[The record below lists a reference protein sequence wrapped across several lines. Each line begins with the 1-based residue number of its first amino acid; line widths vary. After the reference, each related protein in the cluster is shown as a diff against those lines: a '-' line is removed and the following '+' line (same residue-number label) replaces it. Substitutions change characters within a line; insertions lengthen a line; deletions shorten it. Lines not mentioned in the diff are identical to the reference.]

1 MNSHRHFQSI
11 TNGGRPPAP
20 PSSSSSTTT
29 ASSTGNF
36 GTRRR
41 LVNRIKKVDELHPAP
56 SENPTMGSHWLSG
69 EERSRL
75 EAVQQD
81 WRRTRPMKWGT
92 KPRRPDDATT
102 STLNAN
108 ANLAAASESS
118 NNVINS
124 SLINPMAATTSTAS
138 TIISHPLP
146 SHINHHASRIPQA
159 IGGGGTNGT
168 LAPLLISPTTQQP
181 STSSLVLKN
190 AAGPMSPSNGTASPI
205 NVAATV
211 LQNAVSSPQHSIFD
225 RSRLT
230 SKPPLSSSSSP
241 SAAGAAAANDASS
254 TIDKDK
260 QQQQQQLLQQ
270 RGGILSQVR
279 TLTDSLVN
287 NNEGPRTLTGEE
299 EKISE
304 EERARKEQEKRE
316 EEEKAARK
324 IDVEDDFDAQEKPID
339 KSKNGRFLKFDEEL
353 GRGSFKTV
361 FRGLD
366 TETGVAVAWCELQES
381 KLNKTERQRFREEAE
396 MLKDLQ
402 HPNIVRFYDY
412 WESADACGK
421 RKYIVLVTELM
432 TSGTLKMYL
441 KRFKRINIKVLKSWC
456 RQILKGLS
464 FLHTRNPPVIHR
476 DLKCDNIF
484 ITGTTGSVKI
494 GDLGLATLKNKSFA
508 KSVIGTPE
516 FMAPE
521 MYEEMYDESVD
532 VYAFG
537 MCLLEMVTG
546 EYPYS
551 ECMNPATIY
560 RKVISGVKPECF
572 SRIPAQYPEIREIID
587 RCIRV
592 RREERSTVK
601 QLLVD
606 DFFTPEDL
614 IGIRVEIK
622 NRDADLNDLNVE
634 IQMQLRVYDE
644 KKRKQYRFKENE
656 GLQFAFDIENDSPDE
671 VVQQMIEQQHIP
683 DEDTRMITKLIKDK
697 VDAFRRDRDHRLLEI
712 KRAKEEEERIRE
724 EAEIKEEL
732 RLRAEAKEKERLE
745 KERLEKEAAA
755 AAAAAAIAAA
765 NPTPPTPATP
775 HNSIQQQIPPVLS
788 TQTSSE
794 PAAAQ
799 QQAPQVQQVQQPV
812 LVQKSVQSPPP
823 VPQQQVPQ
831 QVPQPVLQPVPQQVP
846 QQPQPSVPVTMVAN
860 IPVMSPTS
868 AQPPAV
874 LSPVTVAPPPV
885 ATASPAAPAP
895 SQMHPPPATVVHFP
909 KLVDIPAQLS
919 PASSMVVPPTPHPTP
934 VQVPQSPAPATKP
947 PAPKMEEIPTPTL
960 AQNTV
965 PRTIST
971 DSAGLQVNTPA
982 SVASPSPVV
991 STTSEAAPVT
1001 STPMTTAPVTPAP
1014 TPTTTTTDGGG
1025 GAPPPAP
1032 TETTKEEKKKSNKR
1046 KVMMEIL
1053 GCDESR
1059 SFALVSCRLDTSHKS
1074 VTFQFAPGT
1083 DKPSTIA
1090 SKLLAEDCL
1099 LKIHVHIVEAQ
1110 LSEVIQLVN
1119 SDLKRG
1125 VGTKLATVLDPNS
1138 NEPPTIT
1145 AVMPKDSVA
1154 VKPRIE
1160 IEKTP
1165 PTRDVSQ
1172 EPNNVQVTNV
1182 RKVSQESNAESVQ
1195 SIPRPAEIAVTSPTE
1210 AAAPPPAVAAKPSR
1224 FQVTKSADPIA
1235 TNKVTPVVVAAA
1247 VAPTPPVSV
1256 VSEPVIVQPITSQVI
1271 THLATP
1277 SPVSHSLSSNSSPSA
1292 TTHSNMS
1299 SIQSTN
1305 SVPGRRFTVQPVSQ
1319 AESGISSSIS
1329 TPHPEQTSVPSGP
1342 PPVPSVPPVV
1352 STASLNME
1360 AYPPPQ
1366 PPPEILPTSST
1377 ASTATLVSEMH
1388 IIPEQPVAVINY
1400 QPQTDVLTQLDS
1412 ELRKV
1417 SGVSHSASPSTVVET
1432 SMTPHNTHP
1441 LACQTV
1447 PASIGQAP
1455 AVIAA
1460 AHAAALIPNASVP
1473 QSPSRL
1479 DAEVGLAGLHEKL
1492 EALKMEQD
1500 RREDL
1505 GLDVTMTMS
1514 TATTDGKD
1522 EIPIDTL
1529 KGLAEAL
1536 GKVIHTDGRETTP
1549 MPPDHPDLT
1558 DAPTQQ
1564 LVSPPNPD
1572 VLSSISATTATG
1584 ADGSLSST
1592 MIEDLDATLTS
1603 SSLPAASSAPPAAA
1617 PSTNTVASAPDAI
1630 LPPSSSSVMTTSMD
1644 QECAQSMTSS
1654 MTRNTTGTKLATFEN
1669 LETALSSTLGTHI
1682 RNNNNQPNAPSSRDE
1697 TTAPMT
1703 PSFTNERNGG
1713 GVCGA
1718 ATSFSIGTPPS
1729 CSPFPVSECDYDL
1742 KSQMGLEEE
1751 DPEVLQMIV
1760 RHRMEQHKLLEK
1772 QRVEIE
1778 RLRLKVRAP
1787 PRATSVNPEM
1797 IDTADDADTTL
1808 TSLQN
1813 SMTTT
1818 ASMSLPASPPPP
1830 NLEIPDNEK
1839 SLERK
1844 YNNNNNIDNYVRGST
1859 TGTRDGVCIAEIK
1872 RRLGFCVSSPGQSIG
1887 AASPTASPSAAA
1899 PPQSSSATVV
1909 CTPCL
1914 QQQNKPSSPPFV
1926 NVFSS
1931 LVVYHQQQSSP
1942 VAAIQSPASSSGC
1955 FSEPNHQLI
1964 DNE

>member
-1 MNSHRHFQSI
+1 MPDSI

-20 PSSSSSTTT
+20 PSSVSSTT
-29 ASSTGNF
+29 ASTTGNF

-41 LVNRIKKVDELHPAP
+41 LVNRIKKVDELHPAQ
-56 SENPTMGSHWLSG
+56 ENPTMGSHWLS
-69 EERSRL
+69 EQERSRL

-81 WRRTRPMKWGT
+81 WRRTRPMKWT
-92 KPRRPDDATT
+92 SKKRPDDPTT
-102 STLNAN
+102 SSPSTVSISNALEN
-108 ANLAAASESS
+108 STPSL
-118 NNVINS
+118 NNVSSITNS
-124 SLINPMAATTSTAS
+124 SSPFSLSSAATSTAS
-138 TIISHPLP
+138 AIIPFTSNVATNHPHL
-146 SHINHHASRIPQA
+146 NHHVSRIPQA
-159 IGGGGTNGT
+159 IVTGGTNGS
-168 LAPLLISPTTQQP
+168 LPPLLISPTSAAAATP
-181 STSSLVLKN
+181 LISGK
-190 AAGPMSPSNGTASPI
+190 AGPMSPSTGSPI

-225 RSRLT
+225 RSRLNKIPPNT
-230 SKPPLSSSSSP
+230 SLASSSSP
-241 SAAGAAAANDASS
+241 SDAANN
-254 TIDKDK
+254 DKPI
-260 QQQQQQLLQQ
+260 QQ
-270 RGGILSQVR
+270 RHSILSNVR
-279 TLTDSLVN
+279 TLTQAMVN
-287 NNEGPRTLTGEE
+287 DGPRTLTGDDMD
-299 EKISE
+299 KMVSE

-316 EEEKAARK
+316 EEEKAARR

-412 WESADACGK
+412 WESADLCGK

-732 RLRAEAKEKERLE
+732 RLRAEAKEKEKERLE
-745 KERLEKEAAA
+745 KERLEKKAAA
-755 AAAAAAIAAA
+755 AAAANP
-765 NPTPPTPATP
+765 NPTPIPPTPATP
-775 HNSIQQQIPPVLS
+775 HSSAQQQPIPPPLS
-788 TQTSSE
+788 TQTSAEIQQS
-794 PAAAQ
+794 AQ
-799 QQAPQVQQVQQPV
+799 
-812 LVQKSVQSPPP
+812 
-823 VPQQQVPQ
+823 
-831 QVPQPVLQPVPQQVP
+831 
-846 QQPQPSVPVTMVAN
+846 QPSVPVTMIAN
-860 IPVMSPTS
+860 IPAMSPTS
-868 AQPPAV
+868 AQPQPV
-874 LSPVTVAPPPV
+874 LSPTSAAVPVPTTMIHVPKPSEIPVQNVATTAAPV
-885 ATASPAAPAP
+885 AANN
-895 SQMHPPPATVVHFP
+895 
-909 KLVDIPAQLS
+909 
-919 PASSMVVPPTPHPTP
+919 VPP
-934 VQVPQSPAPATKP
+934 SPAPFKT
-947 PAPKMEEIPTPTL
+947 EDIQTPTL

-971 DSAGLQVNTPA
+971 DASGLVINTPA
-982 SVASPSPVV
+982 SIASPSP
-991 STTSEAAPVT
+991 APSATDVA
-1001 STPMTTAPVTPAP
+1001 STTAPVTPAP
-1014 TPTTTTTDGGG
+1014 TPTTTTDGG
-1025 GAPPPAP
+1025 AAAASTT
-1032 TETTKEEKKKSNKR
+1032 TENKEEKRKSNKR
-1046 KVMMEIL
+1046 KVVMEIL

-1059 SFALVSCRLDTSHKS
+1059 NFALVSCRLDTSHKS

-1083 DKPSTIA
+1083 DKPCTIA
-1090 SKLLAEDCL
+1090 TKLLAEDCL
-1099 LKIHVHIVEAQ
+1099 LKVHVHIVEAQ
-1110 LSEVIQLVN
+1110 LGEVIQLIN
-1119 SDLKRG
+1119 SDGKKG

-1138 NEPPTIT
+1138 TEPPTIT
-1145 AVMPKDSVA
+1145 AVMPKDSSA
-1154 VKPRIE
+1154 ATASNTKPKIE

-1165 PTRDVSQ
+1165 PTRDASQ

-1195 SIPRPAEIAVTSPTE
+1195 SIPRPGGIIVMSPTNQTDS
-1210 AAAPPPAVAAKPSR
+1210 APPPTGAAAKPSR

-1235 TNKVTPVVVAAA
+1235 TPISSSISTATVIPIVAAT
-1247 VAPTPPVSV
+1247 PTNIT
-1256 VSEPVIVQPITSQVI
+1256 SEPVIVQPITAQVI

-1299 SIQSTN
+1299 SIQSTT

-1329 TPHPEQTSVPSGP
+1329 TPHPEPTPAITSCP

-1352 STASLNME
+1352 SNGTLNLE
-1360 AYPPPQ
+1360 VAPKQTPSATNQ
-1366 PPPEILPTSST
+1366 NVDTQHSSST
-1377 ASTATLVSEMH
+1377 ASTATLVSETPATVH
-1388 IIPEQPVAVINY
+1388 VTPISVPAPVQEPLVIDHHS
-1400 QPQTDVLTQLDS
+1400 DVLTQLDS

-1417 SGVSHSASPSTVVET
+1417 SGVSHSASPSTVVESLT
-1432 SMTPHNTHP
+1432 SMTPQTIP

-1460 AHAAALIPNASVP
+1460 AHAASLIPNASVP

-1479 DAEVGLAGLHEKL
+1479 DAETGLAGLHEKL

-1500 RREDL
+1500 RREDM
-1505 GLDVTMTMS
+1505 GDDAIGTT
-1514 TATTDGKD
+1514 TTDGKD

-1536 GKVIHTDGRETTP
+1536 GKVIHADGRETTP

-1558 DAPTQQ
+1558 DA
-1564 LVSPPNPD
+1564 S
-1572 VLSSISATTATG
+1572 TG
-1584 ADGSLSST
+1584 Q
-1592 MIEDLDATLTS
+1592 MDLES
-1603 SSLPAASSAPPAAA
+1603 
-1617 PSTNTVASAPDAI
+1617 
-1630 LPPSSSSVMTTSMD
+1630 
-1644 QECAQSMTSS
+1644 
-1654 MTRNTTGTKLATFEN
+1654 
-1669 LETALSSTLGTHI
+1669 
-1682 RNNNNQPNAPSSRDE
+1682 
-1697 TTAPMT
+1697 
-1703 PSFTNERNGG
+1703 
-1713 GVCGA
+1713 
-1718 ATSFSIGTPPS
+1718 
-1729 CSPFPVSECDYDL
+1729 
-1742 KSQMGLEEE
+1742 E
-1751 DPEVLQMIV
+1751 DPEVIQMIV

-1778 RLRLKVRAP
+1778 RLRSKIRV

-1797 IDTADDADTTL
+1797 IGDDEADTTL
-1808 TSLQN
+1808 TALQSALGNASL
-1813 SMTTT
+1813 
-1818 ASMSLPASPPPP
+1818 SLPASPPP
-1830 NLEIPDNEK
+1830 NTETTKVNTTVIPSDVLATRMTMSQSSTKSSNVSVSSRHRDNQ
-1839 SLERK
+1839 SAPPRHHHHQPHPPHHPHLQNH
-1844 YNNNNNIDNYVRGST
+1844 YHPPQNHTSATAPCPSAMVQLQAVSNNNVNP
-1859 TGTRDGVCIAEIK
+1859 
-1872 RRLGFCVSSPGQSIG
+1872 LHQPPHPVSSQI
-1887 AASPTASPSAAA
+1887 
-1899 PPQSSSATVV
+1899 PPQA
-1909 CTPCL
+1909 
-1914 QQQNKPSSPPFV
+1914 
-1926 NVFSS
+1926 
-1931 LVVYHQQQSSP
+1931 
-1942 VAAIQSPASSSGC
+1942 
-1955 FSEPNHQLI
+1955 
-1964 DNE
+1964 

>member
-1 MNSHRHFQSI
+1 MPDSI

-20 PSSSSSTTT
+20 PSSVSSTT
-29 ASSTGNF
+29 ASTTGNF

-41 LVNRIKKVDELHPAP
+41 LVNRIKKVDELHPAQ
-56 SENPTMGSHWLSG
+56 ENPTMGSHWLS
-69 EERSRL
+69 EQERSRL

-81 WRRTRPMKWGT
+81 WRRTRPMKWT
-92 KPRRPDDATT
+92 SKKRPDDPTT
-102 STLNAN
+102 SSPSTVSISNALEN
-108 ANLAAASESS
+108 STPSL
-118 NNVINS
+118 NNVSSITNS
-124 SLINPMAATTSTAS
+124 SSPFSLSSAATSTAS
-138 TIISHPLP
+138 AIIPFTSNVATNHPHL
-146 SHINHHASRIPQA
+146 NHHVSRIPQA
-159 IGGGGTNGT
+159 IVTGGTNGS
-168 LAPLLISPTTQQP
+168 LPPLLISPTSAAAATP
-181 STSSLVLKN
+181 LISGK
-190 AAGPMSPSNGTASPI
+190 AGPMSPSTGSPI

-225 RSRLT
+225 RSRLNKIPPNT
-230 SKPPLSSSSSP
+230 SLASSSSP
-241 SAAGAAAANDASS
+241 SDAANN
-254 TIDKDK
+254 DKPI
-260 QQQQQQLLQQ
+260 QQ
-270 RGGILSQVR
+270 RHSILSNVR
-279 TLTDSLVN
+279 TLTQAMVN
-287 NNEGPRTLTGEE
+287 DGPRTLTGDDMD
-299 EKISE
+299 KMVSE

-316 EEEKAARK
+316 EEEKAARR

-412 WESADACGK
+412 WESADLCGK

-732 RLRAEAKEKERLE
+732 RLRAEAKEKEKERLE
-745 KERLEKEAAA
+745 KERLEKKAAA
-755 AAAAAAIAAA
+755 AAAANP
-765 NPTPPTPATP
+765 NPTPIPPTPATP
-775 HNSIQQQIPPVLS
+775 HSSAQQQPIPPPLS
-788 TQTSSE
+788 TQTSAEIQQS
-794 PAAAQ
+794 AQ
-799 QQAPQVQQVQQPV
+799 
-812 LVQKSVQSPPP
+812 
-823 VPQQQVPQ
+823 
-831 QVPQPVLQPVPQQVP
+831 
-846 QQPQPSVPVTMVAN
+846 QPSVPVTMIAN
-860 IPVMSPTS
+860 IPAMSPTS
-868 AQPPAV
+868 AQPQPV
-874 LSPVTVAPPPV
+874 LSPTSAAVPVPTTMIHVPKPSEIPVQNVATTAAPV
-885 ATASPAAPAP
+885 AANN
-895 SQMHPPPATVVHFP
+895 
-909 KLVDIPAQLS
+909 
-919 PASSMVVPPTPHPTP
+919 VPP
-934 VQVPQSPAPATKP
+934 SPAPFKT
-947 PAPKMEEIPTPTL
+947 EDIQTPTL

-971 DSAGLQVNTPA
+971 DASGLVINTPA
-982 SVASPSPVV
+982 SIASPSP
-991 STTSEAAPVT
+991 APSATDVA
-1001 STPMTTAPVTPAP
+1001 STTAPVTPAP
-1014 TPTTTTTDGGG
+1014 TPTTTTDGG
-1025 GAPPPAP
+1025 AAAASTT
-1032 TETTKEEKKKSNKR
+1032 TENKEEKRKSNKR
-1046 KVMMEIL
+1046 KVVMEIL

-1059 SFALVSCRLDTSHKS
+1059 NFALVSCRLDTSHKS

-1083 DKPSTIA
+1083 DKPCTIA
-1090 SKLLAEDCL
+1090 TKLLAEDCL
-1099 LKIHVHIVEAQ
+1099 LKVHVHIVEAQ
-1110 LSEVIQLVN
+1110 LGEVIQLIN
-1119 SDLKRG
+1119 SDGKKG

-1138 NEPPTIT
+1138 TEPPTIT
-1145 AVMPKDSVA
+1145 AVMPKDSSA
-1154 VKPRIE
+1154 ATASNTKPKIE

-1165 PTRDVSQ
+1165 PTRDASQ

-1195 SIPRPAEIAVTSPTE
+1195 SIPRPGGIIVMSPTNQTDS
-1210 AAAPPPAVAAKPSR
+1210 APPPTGAAAKPSR

-1235 TNKVTPVVVAAA
+1235 TPISSSISTATVIPIVAAT
-1247 VAPTPPVSV
+1247 PTNIT
-1256 VSEPVIVQPITSQVI
+1256 SEPVIVQPITAQVI

-1299 SIQSTN
+1299 SIQSTT

-1329 TPHPEQTSVPSGP
+1329 TPHPEPTPAITSCP

-1352 STASLNME
+1352 SNGTLNLE
-1360 AYPPPQ
+1360 VAPKQTPSATNQ
-1366 PPPEILPTSST
+1366 NVDTQHSSST
-1377 ASTATLVSEMH
+1377 ASTATLVSETPATVH
-1388 IIPEQPVAVINY
+1388 VTPISVPAPVQEPLVIDHHS
-1400 QPQTDVLTQLDS
+1400 DVLTQLDS
-1412 ELRKV
+1412 ELRKCFQV
-1417 SGVSHSASPSTVVET
+1417 SGVSHSASPSTVVESLT
-1432 SMTPHNTHP
+1432 SMTPQTIP

-1460 AHAAALIPNASVP
+1460 AHAASLIPNASVP

-1479 DAEVGLAGLHEKL
+1479 DAETGLAGLHEKL

-1500 RREDL
+1500 RREDM
-1505 GLDVTMTMS
+1505 GDDAIGTT
-1514 TATTDGKD
+1514 TTDGKD

-1536 GKVIHTDGRETTP
+1536 GKVIHADGRETTP

-1558 DAPTQQ
+1558 DASTQQ
-1564 LVSPPNPD
+1564 LISPSNPD
-1572 VLSSISATTATG
+1572 VLTTMSSAVEGSA
-1584 ADGSLSST
+1584 SST
-1592 MIEDLDATLTS
+1592 MIEDIDASTS
-1603 SSLPAASSAPPAAA
+1603 AVDASMMNSMPPGAQNSTDQIPAA
-1617 PSTNTVASAPDAI
+1617 
-1630 LPPSSSSVMTTSMD
+1630 MTLSMD

-1654 MTRNTTGTKLATFEN
+1654 ITRNTTGTKLATFEN

-1682 RNNNNQPNAPSSRDE
+1682 RQPNAPSSRDE

-1703 PSFTNERNGG
+1703 PSFTNERIGG
-1713 GVCGA
+1713 GGGGG

-1729 CSPFPVSECDYDL
+1729 HSPFPVSECDYDL
-1742 KSQMGLEEE
+1742 KGQMDLESE
-1751 DPEVLQMIV
+1751 DPEVIQMIV

-1778 RLRLKVRAP
+1778 RLRSKIRV

-1797 IDTADDADTTL
+1797 IGDDEADTTL
-1808 TSLQN
+1808 TALQSALGNASL
-1813 SMTTT
+1813 
-1818 ASMSLPASPPPP
+1818 SLPASPPP
-1830 NLEIPDNEK
+1830 NTETTKVNTTVIPSDVLATRMTMSQSSTKSSNVSVSSRHRDNQ
-1839 SLERK
+1839 SAPPRHHHHQPHPPHHPHLQNH
-1844 YNNNNNIDNYVRGST
+1844 YHPPQNHTSATAPCPSAMVQLQAVSNNNVNP
-1859 TGTRDGVCIAEIK
+1859 
-1872 RRLGFCVSSPGQSIG
+1872 LHQPPHPVSSQI
-1887 AASPTASPSAAA
+1887 
-1899 PPQSSSATVV
+1899 PPQA
-1909 CTPCL
+1909 
-1914 QQQNKPSSPPFV
+1914 
-1926 NVFSS
+1926 
-1931 LVVYHQQQSSP
+1931 
-1942 VAAIQSPASSSGC
+1942 
-1955 FSEPNHQLI
+1955 
-1964 DNE
+1964 

>member
-1 MNSHRHFQSI
+1 MPDSI

-20 PSSSSSTTT
+20 PSSTSTGTT
-29 ASSTGNF
+29 STTGNF

-41 LVNRIKKVDELHPAP
+41 LVNRIKKVDELHPAQ
-56 SENPTMGSHWLSG
+56 ENPPMGSHWLSG

-81 WRRTRPMKWGT
+81 WRRTRPMKLQWGT
-92 KPRRPDDATT
+92 KPRRPDDPTT
-102 STLNAN
+102 SSLLVSNASTSLASSDVPSGSNVATSSFMLNN
-108 ANLAAASESS
+108 
-118 NNVINS
+118 NS
-124 SLINPMAATTSTAS
+124 SSPTTPIAMAPTTSTAT
-138 TIISHPLP
+138 TIISLP
-146 SHINHHASRIPQA
+146 SSHHNHHASRIPQA
-159 IGGGGTNGT
+159 ISTNGT
-168 LAPLLISPTTQQP
+168 SLPPLLISPTSAATTP
-181 STSSLVLKN
+181 LASGGK
-190 AAGPMSPSNGTASPI
+190 AGPMSPIGGGSPI

-230 SKPPLSSSSSP
+230 SKIPPSP
-241 SAAGAAAANDASS
+241 AAAATSNDASAS
-254 TIDKDK
+254 AAPSDKDGNGK
-260 QQQQQQLLQQ
+260 PQLQ
-270 RGGILSQVR
+270 RHTGILNQVR
-279 TLTDSLVN
+279 TLTDALVN
-287 NNEGPRTLTGEE
+287 EIPRTLTGDE

-304 EERARKEQEKRE
+304 EQRARKEQEKRE

-324 IDVEDDFDAQEKPID
+324 IDVEDDYESQEKPID

-412 WESADACGK
+412 WESADLCGK

-656 GLQFAFDIENDSPDE
+656 GLQFAFDIENDSADE

-732 RLRAEAKEKERLE
+732 RLRAEVKERERLE
-745 KERLEKEAAA
+745 KERLEKLEKEAAA
-755 AAAAAAIAAA
+755 AAAVAAAA
-765 NPTPPTPATP
+765 TPATP
-775 HNSIQQQIPPVLS
+775 HSSAAQLPPPPLS
-788 TQTSSE
+788 TQTSTE
-794 PAAAQ
+794 LAQ
-799 QQAPQVQQVQQPV
+799 QQAA
-812 LVQKSVQSPPP
+812 
-823 VPQQQVPQ
+823 
-831 QVPQPVLQPVPQQVP
+831 
-846 QQPQPSVPVTMVAN
+846 QPSVPVTMVSN
-860 IPVMSPTS
+860 IPVMSPTTI
-868 AQPPAV
+868 QPPPV
-874 LSPVTVAPPPV
+874 LSPT
-885 ATASPAAPAP
+885 TAAAPSA
-895 SQMHPPPATVVHFP
+895 SAATVPATMIHVP
-909 KLVDIPAQLS
+909 KPVDIPVQ
-919 PASSMVVPPTPHPTP
+919 PATTVPTVSSSTVPP
-934 VQVPQSPAPATKP
+934 SPAPMKQ
-947 PAPKMEEIPTPTL
+947 EDLQTPTL
-960 AQNTV
+960 AQNTI

-971 DSAGLQVNTPA
+971 DASVLQINTP
-982 SVASPSPVV
+982 SSIASPAPSAL
-991 STTSEAAPVT
+991 STTDT
-1001 STPMTTAPVTPAP
+1001 IGTAPVTPAP
-1014 TPTTTTTDGGG
+1014 TPTTTTDG
-1025 GAPPPAP
+1025 A
-1032 TETTKEEKKKSNKR
+1032 EKEEKKKSNKR

-1059 SFALVSCRLDTSHKS
+1059 NFALVSCRLDTSHKS

-1083 DKPSTIA
+1083 DKPNTIA
-1090 SKLLAEDCL
+1090 TKLLAEDCL

-1119 SDLKRG
+1119 TDLKKG

-1138 NEPPTIT
+1138 TEPPTIT
-1145 AVMPKDSVA
+1145 AVMPKDSVTLAAA

-1172 EPNNVQVTNV
+1172 EPNNVQVTLQNV

-1195 SIPRPAEIAVTSPTE
+1195 SIPRPAVTSPTNHVDSTTVAQPPPV
-1210 AAAPPPAVAAKPSR
+1210 AAAAAAKPSR

-1235 TNKVTPVVVAAA
+1235 ATPTAVISTTTITPVTV
-1247 VAPTPPVSV
+1247 PTATPTV
-1256 VSEPVIVQPITSQVI
+1256 VSEPAITVQPITSNVI

-1277 SPVSHSLSSNSSPSA
+1277 SPIAHSLSSNSSPSA

-1299 SIQSTN
+1299 SIQSTT

-1329 TPHPEQTSVPSGP
+1329 TPHPEQHSNSGP

-1360 AYPPPQ
+1360 FPPP
-1366 PPPEILPTSST
+1366 SST
-1377 ASTATLVSEMH
+1377 ASTATLVSETPVAQ
-1388 IIPEQPVAVINY
+1388 IIPVSVPAPVQEPTIVNHQP
-1400 QPQTDVLTQLDS
+1400 DVLTQLES

-1417 SGVSHSASPSTVVET
+1417 SGVSHSASPSTVVESHT
-1432 SMTPHNTHP
+1432 SMTPQTIP

-1479 DAEVGLAGLHEKL
+1479 DAESGLAGLHEKL
-1492 EALKMEQD
+1492 EALKLEQD
-1500 RREDL
+1500 RREDMGDEL
-1505 GLDVTMTMS
+1505 AG
-1514 TATTDGKD
+1514 ATEGKD

-1558 DAPTQQ
+1558 DASTQQ
-1564 LVSPPNPD
+1564 LVSPPPNPD
-1572 VLSSISATTATG
+1572 LLSTMSAVDVGGSI
-1584 ADGSLSST
+1584 SST
-1592 MIEDLDATLTS
+1592 MLEDVASLGDVTLTS
-1603 SSLPAASSAPPAAA
+1603 SVPTAPEPAAIPSAMTM
-1617 PSTNTVASAPDAI
+1617 ST
-1630 LPPSSSSVMTTSMD
+1630 D

-1682 RNNNNQPNAPSSRDE
+1682 RQPNAPSSRDE

-1703 PSFTNERNGG
+1703 PNFTNERNGG
-1713 GVCGA
+1713 VGCGG

-1729 CSPFPVSECDYDL
+1729 HSPFPVSECDYDL
-1742 KSQMGLEEE
+1742 KGQMDLEGE
-1751 DPEVLQMIV
+1751 DPEVIQMIV

-1772 QRVEIE
+1772 QRLEIE
-1778 RLRLKVRAP
+1778 RLRSRVRVP

-1797 IDTADDADTTL
+1797 IDDDADTTL
-1808 TSLQN
+1808 TQSLTN
-1813 SMTTT
+1813 
-1818 ASMSLPASPPPP
+1818 ASMSLPASPPP
-1830 NLEIPDNEK
+1830 NIEIPGNENHPTKRNDVIGNCGVGTQNDNVSIVEQ
-1839 SLERK
+1839 
-1844 YNNNNNIDNYVRGST
+1844 
-1859 TGTRDGVCIAEIK
+1859 IK
-1872 RRLGFCVSSPGQSIG
+1872 RQLGYLPSSGQSIG
-1887 AASPTASPSAAA
+1887 SASQT
-1899 PPQSSSATVV
+1899 
-1909 CTPCL
+1909 
-1914 QQQNKPSSPPFV
+1914 
-1926 NVFSS
+1926 
-1931 LVVYHQQQSSP
+1931 QQSSP
-1942 VAAIQSPASSSGC
+1942 APPPPPRFISYCAAAIGSYTGGTSVNGQQSHQQPRYQQQPPGNLSPSVTSSSGC
-1955 FSEPNHQLI
+1955 FSDTATGLT
-1964 DNE
+1964 DNL

>member
-1 MNSHRHFQSI
+1 MPDSI

-20 PSSSSSTTT
+20 PPSSTSNSGTT
-29 ASSTGNF
+29 SSAAGTFAFPGN
-36 GTRRR
+36 RRR
-41 LVNRIKKVDELHPAP
+41 LVNRIKKVDELHPAQ
-56 SENPTMGSHWLSG
+56 ENPTMGSHWLSG

-92 KPRRPDDATT
+92 KPRRSDDPVLPAAPDVPSGSNGPAPLPAAVATT
-102 STLNAN
+102 A
-108 ANLAAASESS
+108 
-118 NNVINS
+118 
-124 SLINPMAATTSTAS
+124 TST
-138 TIISHPLP
+138 ISHP
-146 SHINHHASRIPQA
+146 HINNHHASRIPQA
-159 IGGGGTNGT
+159 ITNGT
-168 LAPLLISPTTQQP
+168 TTPLAPLLISPTGQTATP
-181 STSSLVLKN
+181 LVKT
-190 AAGPMSPSNGTASPI
+190 GPMSPSKGSPI

-230 SKPPLSSSSSP
+230 SKIAP
-241 SAAGAAAANDASS
+241 SISTAAAQE
-254 TIDKDK
+254 DKDK
-260 QQQQQQLLQQ
+260 PQA
-270 RGGILSQVR
+270 RHGILTQVR
-279 TLTDSLVN
+279 TLTDALV
-287 NNEGPRTLTGEE
+287 NEGPRTLTGDE

-324 IDVEDDFDAQEKPID
+324 IDIEDDFDAQEKPID

-412 WESADACGK
+412 WESADLCGK

-656 GLQFAFDIENDSPDE
+656 GLQFAFDIENDSADE

-745 KERLEKEAAA
+745 KERLEKEAKEAA
-755 AAAAAAIAAA
+755 AAAA
-765 NPTPPTPATP
+765 NPPPPTP
-775 HNSIQQQIPPVLS
+775 HNSIQHQVPPVLS
-788 TQTSSE
+788 TQTSTE
-794 PAAAQ
+794 
-799 QQAPQVQQVQQPV
+799 
-812 LVQKSVQSPPP
+812 
-823 VPQQQVPQ
+823 
-831 QVPQPVLQPVPQQVP
+831 
-846 QQPQPSVPVTMVAN
+846 PVTMVSPNTAPQILSPTN
-860 IPVMSPTS
+860 PTAPSMPATMIHLPKPTDIPV
-868 AQPPAV
+868 
-874 LSPVTVAPPPV
+874 PV
-885 ATASPAAPAP
+885 
-895 SQMHPPPATVVHFP
+895 
-909 KLVDIPAQLS
+909 
-919 PASSMVVPPTPHPTP
+919 
-934 VQVPQSPAPATKP
+934 SPAPVKT
-947 PAPKMEEIPTPTL
+947 EDVQTPTL
-960 AQNTV
+960 AQNTI

-971 DSAGLQVNTPA
+971 DASVLNVTTPA
-982 SVASPSPVV
+982 SIASP
-991 STTSEAAPVT
+991 APPT
-1001 STPMTTAPVTPAP
+1001 EP
-1014 TPTTTTTDGGG
+1014 TPTE
-1025 GAPPPAP
+1025 GAPDA
-1032 TETTKEEKKKSNKR
+1032 KEEKKKSNKR

-1059 SFALVSCRLDTSHKS
+1059 NFALVSCRLDTSHKS

-1083 DKPSTIA
+1083 DKPNTIA
-1090 SKLLAEDCL
+1090 TKLLAEDCL

-1119 SDLKRG
+1119 TDAKKG

-1138 NEPPTIT
+1138 TEPPTIT
-1145 AVMPKDSVA
+1145 AVMPKDSTA
-1154 VKPRIE
+1154 AAKPRIE

-1165 PTRDVSQ
+1165 PTREVSQ

-1182 RKVSQESNAESVQ
+1182 RKISQESNAESVQ
-1195 SIPRPAEIAVTSPTE
+1195 AIPRPAVTSPTDPVV
-1210 AAAPPPAVAAKPSR
+1210 AQPAAPAPSAKPSR
-1224 FQVTKSADPIA
+1224 FQVTKSADPTPA
-1235 TNKVTPVVVAAA
+1235 TVVATPMITAAPPPAAAEPVV
-1247 VAPTPPVSV
+1247 
-1256 VSEPVIVQPITSQVI
+1256 VQPITSQVI

-1277 SPVSHSLSSNSSPSA
+1277 SPIAHSLSSNSSPSA

-1329 TPHPEQTSVPSGP
+1329 TPHPEHHGP

-1352 STASLNME
+1352 ATASLNLE
-1360 AYPPPQ
+1360 AFP
-1366 PPPEILPTSST
+1366 PTSSST
-1377 ASTATLVSEMH
+1377 TSTATLVAEVPPAVVQVS
-1388 IIPEQPVAVINY
+1388 IPAPAQIPPEQMVIVNHQ
-1400 QPQTDVLTQLDS
+1400 QPTDVLTQLDS

-1417 SGVSHSASPSTVVET
+1417 SGVSHSPATVVE
-1432 SMTPHNTHP
+1432 SMTPSIP
-1441 LACQTV
+1441 LASSCQTV

-1479 DAEVGLAGLHEKL
+1479 DAESGLAGLHEKL
-1492 EALKMEQD
+1492 EALKLEQD

-1505 GLDVTMTMS
+1505 GASAEEAT
-1514 TATTDGKD
+1514 TTDGKD

-1558 DAPTQQ
+1558 DASTQQ
-1564 LVSPPNPD
+1564 LVSPPPNPD
-1572 VLSSISATTATG
+1572 LLTTAD
-1584 ADGSLSST
+1584 AAPSS
-1592 MIEDLDATLTS
+1592 EDLDVTLTS
-1603 SSLPAASSAPPAAA
+1603 SVPPAASESVPAAMTM
-1617 PSTNTVASAPDAI
+1617 STTAMS
-1630 LPPSSSSVMTTSMD
+1630 TTD

-1654 MTRNTTGTKLATFEN
+1654 ITRNTTGTKLATFEN

-1682 RNNNNQPNAPSSRDE
+1682 RQPNAPSSRDE
-1697 TTAPMT
+1697 TTGPIT
-1703 PSFTNERNGG
+1703 PNQFTTTNGG
-1713 GVCGA
+1713 GGGG
-1718 ATSFSIGTPPS
+1718 TSFSIGTPPS
-1729 CSPFPVSECDYDL
+1729 HSPFPVSECDYDL
-1742 KSQMGLEEE
+1742 KGQMDLEGE
-1751 DPEVLQMIV
+1751 DPEVIQMIH
-1760 RHRMEQHKLLEK
+1760 RHRLEQHKLLEK
-1772 QRVEIE
+1772 QRLEIE
-1778 RLRLKVRAP
+1778 RLRSKVRVP

-1797 IDTADDADTTL
+1797 INDCADDADVTL
-1808 TSLQN
+1808 TSLQQ
-1813 SMTTT
+1813 SLTS
-1818 ASMSLPASPPPP
+1818 ASMSLPASPPP
-1830 NLEIPDNEK
+1830 NIEIPDNETTQPK
-1839 SLERK
+1839 WSDVI
-1844 YNNNNNIDNYVRGST
+1844 NGPPTTST
-1859 TGTRDGVCIAEIK
+1859 SADQSNEHVSVVEQIK
-1872 RRLGFCVSSPGQSIG
+1872 RRLGFVPSPGQSIG
-1887 AASPTASPSAAA
+1887 AAATSSSPAPPPPPRNFVSYCSAAKPGGSACPDDNDQLSSPTSSGISSHSSD
-1899 PPQSSSATVV
+1899 SSS
-1909 CTPCL
+1909 
-1914 QQQNKPSSPPFV
+1914 QK
-1926 NVFSS
+1926 
-1931 LVVYHQQQSSP
+1931 
-1942 VAAIQSPASSSGC
+1942 SGC
-1955 FSEPNHQLI
+1955 HWFGTAPFCYQTCPSDYDFIRQHSGRCADGTACILDSSFGEPCIKLFSYQMTKKFCCKSDPVDCSWSGRWMGSEDAFNFYCRFDPDQGKCGKLECSVNHPLFKAHNSSFI
-1964 DNE
+1964 EGDNCDELQMWNLRGKASCGYIAWFERGEYRNGWYKTF

>member
-1 MNSHRHFQSI
+1 MSILICKRRRYCIFVSI

-20 PSSSSSTTT
+20 PPSSSSSSTTT
-29 ASSTGNF
+29 ATSTGNF

-41 LVNRIKKVDELHPAP
+41 LVNRIKKVDELHPAQ
-56 SENPTMGSHWLSG
+56 EHPTMGSHWLSG

-81 WRRTRPMKWGT
+81 WRRTRPMKFQWGT
-92 KPRRPDDATT
+92 KPRRPEDVTT
-102 STLNAN
+102 LTSN
-108 ANLAAASESS
+108 ANLAS
-118 NNVINS
+118 NS
-124 SLINPMAATTSTAS
+124 SSTTSNLINAATPMVATTSTAS
-138 TIISHPLP
+138 STISHTSP
-146 SHINHHASRIPQA
+146 SHHHASRIPQA
-159 IGGGGTNGT
+159 IGNGT
-168 LAPLLISPTTQQP
+168 LTPLLISPTSATSASSGKNGPLSP
-181 STSSLVLKN
+181 ST
-190 AAGPMSPSNGTASPI
+190 GTPI

-230 SKPPLSSSSSP
+230 SKPSP
-241 SAAGAAAANDASS
+241 IAAAADATS
-254 TIDKDK
+254 DKDK
-260 QQQQQQLLQQ
+260 QPIQQ
-270 RGGILSQVR
+270 RLGILSQVR
-279 TLTDSLVN
+279 TLTEALVN
-287 NNEGPRTLTGEE
+287 NNEGPRTLTGDE

-304 EERARKEQEKRE
+304 EERARKEAEKRE

-412 WESADACGK
+412 WESADLCGK

-755 AAAAAAIAAA
+755 AAAAAA
-765 NPTPPTPATP
+765 NPPPPPPAVVSSTPATP
-775 HNSIQQQIPPVLS
+775 HCSAQQQPIPSPLGT
-788 TQTSSE
+788 TQTSAE
-794 PAAAQ
+794 AQ
-799 QQAPQVQQVQQPV
+799 QQQP
-812 LVQKSVQSPPP
+812 
-823 VPQQQVPQ
+823 
-831 QVPQPVLQPVPQQVP
+831 
-846 QQPQPSVPVTMVAN
+846 PQPSVPVTMVAN
-860 IPVMSPTS
+860 IPVMSPTT
-868 AQPPAV
+868 AQPPPV
-874 LSPVTVAPPPV
+874 LSPT
-885 ATASPAAPAP
+885 TAAPA
-895 SQMHPPPATVVHFP
+895 SQIPPATMIHVP
-909 KLVDIPAQLS
+909 KPADIPIQTS
-919 PASSMVVPPTPHPTP
+919 PAPVAPAAAVAAQGNTVPP
-934 VQVPQSPAPATKP
+934 SPAPAKP
-947 PAPKMEEIPTPTL
+947 EEIQTPTL

-982 SVASPSPVV
+982 SVPSPAPTALSTNTDAT
-991 STTSEAAPVT
+991 STTP
-1001 STPMTTAPVTPAP
+1001 TAPVTPAP
-1014 TPTTTTTDGGG
+1014 TPTTTTDGG
-1025 GAPPPAP
+1025 GAPPPPPPAA
-1032 TETTKEEKKKSNKR
+1032 TGEEKRKSNKR

-1059 SFALVSCRLDTSHKS
+1059 NFALVSCRLDTSHKS

-1083 DKPSTIA
+1083 DKPNTIA

-1119 SDLKRG
+1119 TDSKKG

-1145 AVMPKDSVA
+1145 AVMPKDSTA
-1154 VKPRIE
+1154 AAAANATKPRIE

-1165 PTRDVSQ
+1165 PVRETSQ
-1172 EPNNVQVTNV
+1172 EPNNVQVTLQNV
-1182 RKVSQESNAESVQ
+1182 RKVSQESNTESCQ
-1195 SIPRPAEIAVTSPTE
+1195 SIPRPVEIAVTSPTDPPVVV
-1210 AAAPPPAVAAKPSR
+1210 AAPPPVVAAKPSR
-1224 FQVTKSADPIA
+1224 FQVTKSAEPIA
-1235 TNKVTPVVVAAA
+1235 AAPPTAVATTTITPVIAPVPVA
-1247 VAPTPPVSV
+1247 SV
-1256 VSEPVIVQPITSQVI
+1256 VTGPIVVQPIISHVI

-1277 SPVSHSLSSNSSPSA
+1277 SPVSHSISSNSSPSA

-1299 SIQSTN
+1299 SIQSTT
-1305 SVPGRRFTVQPVSQ
+1305 SVPGRRFTVQAVSQ

-1329 TPHPEQTSVPSGP
+1329 TPHPEVIPTGP

-1352 STASLNME
+1352 STASLQME
-1360 AYPPPQ
+1360 GLQCAQ
-1366 PPPEILPTSST
+1366 LPIETTLPSSST
-1377 ASTATLVSEMH
+1377 ASTATLVSEAP
-1388 IIPEQPVAVINY
+1388 IVVNPPQP
-1400 QPQTDVLTQLDS
+1400 DVLTQLES

-1417 SGVSHSASPSTVVET
+1417 SGVSHSASPSRIVESQT
-1432 SMTPHNTHP
+1432 SMTPHTVP

-1447 PASIGQAP
+1447 PASIGQIP
-1455 AVIAA
+1455 VVIAA

-1492 EALKMEQD
+1492 EALKLEQD
-1500 RREDL
+1500 RREDMN
-1505 GLDVTMTMS
+1505 GGGDDV
-1514 TATTDGKD
+1514 TDGKD

-1558 DAPTQQ
+1558 DASTQQ
-1564 LVSPPNPD
+1564 LVSPANPD
-1572 VLSSISATTATG
+1572 LLSTMSSSVAAAAVDNNGSSIS
-1584 ADGSLSST
+1584 ST
-1592 MIEDLDATLTS
+1592 NLEDLTPSIGDVTLTS
-1603 SSLPAASSAPPAAA
+1603 SSLPAALPPSSSAPPIPTA
-1617 PSTNTVASAPDAI
+1617 PSTSASAPDAI
-1630 LPPSSSSVMTTSMD
+1630 PSAMTMSMD

-1669 LETALSSTLGTHI
+1669 LENALSSTLGTQI
-1682 RNNNNQPNAPSSRDE
+1682 RQPNAPSSRDE

-1703 PSFTNERNGG
+1703 PSFINDRNGG
-1713 GVCGA
+1713 GGGGGG
-1718 ATSFSIGTPPS
+1718 TSFSIGTPPS
-1729 CSPFPVSECDYDL
+1729 SSPFPVSDCDYDL
-1742 KSQMGLEEE
+1742 KGQMDMEGE
-1751 DPEVLQMIV
+1751 DPEVIQMIV

-1778 RLRLKVRAP
+1778 HLRSKMRV

-1797 IDTADDADTTL
+1797 IDDDADTTL
-1808 TSLQN
+1808 LQN
-1813 SMTTT
+1813 QMMTT

-1830 NLEIPDNEK
+1830 NIEIPGDQT
-1839 SLERK
+1839 SSDER
-1844 YNNNNNIDNYVRGST
+1844 NNVVDSPSNNRRNTDT
-1859 TGTRDGVCIAEIK
+1859 ADGVCIAEIK
-1872 RRLGFCVSSPGQSIG
+1872 RRLGLVSSPGQSIG
-1887 AASPTASPSAAA
+1887 SASTTSSSA
-1899 PPQSSSATVV
+1899 PPQPSSIGT
-1909 CTPCL
+1909 TRNINNNN
-1914 QQQNKPSSPPFV
+1914 NKSPPFV
-1926 NVFSS
+1926 NVFTFSS
-1931 LVVYHQQQSSP
+1931 TASTILHPQQQQSHASP
-1942 VAAIQSPASSSGC
+1942 TGTTASSSGC
-1955 FSEPNHQLI
+1955 FSESNLI

>member
-1 MNSHRHFQSI
+1 
-11 TNGGRPPAP
+11 
-20 PSSSSSTTT
+20 
-29 ASSTGNF
+29 
-36 GTRRR
+36 
-41 LVNRIKKVDELHPAP
+41 
-56 SENPTMGSHWLSG
+56 MGSHWLSG

-92 KPRRPDDATT
+92 KPRRSDDPSAPQAAAIAPDVP
-102 STLNAN
+102 SGSNGPSPFIN
-108 ANLAAASESS
+108 NLAISSTSPAA
-118 NNVINS
+118 V
-124 SLINPMAATTSTAS
+124 TSTATS
-138 TIISHPLP
+138 TISHPVN
-146 SHINHHASRIPQA
+146 NHVSRIPQA
-159 IGGGGTNGT
+159 IGSTNGT
-168 LAPLLISPTTQQP
+168 ATGILPPLLISPTGAMATP
-181 STSSLVLKN
+181 LTPGKLT
-190 AAGPMSPSNGTASPI
+190 GPMSPSTGSPI

-230 SKPPLSSSSSP
+230 SKIPPSP
-241 SAAGAAAANDASS
+241 ISADAGNKEAAP
-254 TIDKDK
+254 
-260 QQQQQQLLQQ
+260 
-270 RGGILSQVR
+270 RHGILTQVR
-279 TLTDSLVN
+279 TLTDALV
-287 NNEGPRTLTGEE
+287 NEGPRTLTGDE

-324 IDVEDDFDAQEKPID
+324 IDIEDDFDAQEKPID
-339 KSKNGRFLKFDEEL
+339 RSENGRFLKFDEEL

-396 MLKDLQ
+396 MLKGLQ

-412 WESADACGK
+412 WERDADLCGK

-464 FLHTRNPPVIHR
+464 FLHTRNTPVIHR

-521 MYEEMYDESVD
+521 MYEEYYDEGVD

-572 SRIPAQYPEIREIID
+572 SRIPAQYPEIKEIID

-656 GLQFAFDIENDSPDE
+656 GLQFAFDIENDSADE

-712 KRAKEEEERIRE
+712 KRAKEEEERARE
-724 EAEIKEEL
+724 EAEVKEEL
-732 RLRAEAKEKERLE
+732 RLRAEAKKE

-755 AAAAAAIAAA
+755 AAA
-765 NPTPPTPATP
+765 NPPP
-775 HNSIQQQIPPVLS
+775 PPLS
-788 TQTSSE
+788 TQTSTE
-794 PAAAQ
+794 NHA
-799 QQAPQVQQVQQPV
+799 
-812 LVQKSVQSPPP
+812 
-823 VPQQQVPQ
+823 
-831 QVPQPVLQPVPQQVP
+831 
-846 QQPQPSVPVTMVAN
+846 PVTMVAN
-860 IPVMSPTS
+860 IPIMSPTNPQ
-868 AQPPAV
+868 APPI
-874 LSPVTVAPPPV
+874 LSPTNP
-885 ATASPAAPAP
+885 TAPAI
-895 SQMHPPPATVVHFP
+895 PATMIHVP
-909 KLVDIPAQLS
+909 KPAEL
-919 PASSMVVPPTPHPTP
+919 P
-934 VQVPQSPAPATKP
+934 VQPQSPAPKP
-947 PAPKMEEIPTPTL
+947 DELQTPTL
-960 AQNTV
+960 SQNAI

-971 DSAGLQVNTPA
+971 DSNALNAAIVSPA
-982 SVASPSPVV
+982 PPTELTGSASA
-991 STTSEAAPVT
+991 ST
-1001 STPMTTAPVTPAP
+1001 TTAPVTPAP
-1014 TPTTTTTDGGG
+1014 TPTNTTDG
-1025 GAPPPAP
+1025 ADA
-1032 TETTKEEKKKSNKR
+1032 KEEKKKSNKR

-1059 SFALVSCRLDTSHKS
+1059 NFVLVSCRLDTSHKS

-1083 DKPSTIA
+1083 DKPNTIA
-1090 SKLLAEDCL
+1090 TKLLAEDCL

-1119 SDLKRG
+1119 TDMKKG

-1138 NEPPTIT
+1138 TEPPTIT
-1145 AVMPKDSVA
+1145 AVMPKDSTLA
-1154 VKPRIE
+1154 SKPRIE

-1172 EPNNVQVTNV
+1172 EPNNVQVTLQNV

-1195 SIPRPAEIAVTSPTE
+1195 SIPRPAVVSPTD
-1210 AAAPPPAVAAKPSR
+1210 ASTTAPPPAAAAKPSR

-1235 TNKVTPVVVAAA
+1235 AATSTTPVVSTTTVTPVITAPPPA
-1247 VAPTPPVSV
+1247 VPI
-1256 VSEPVIVQPITSQVI
+1256 EPVIIQPIPSHVI

-1277 SPVSHSLSSNSSPSA
+1277 SPIAHSLSSNSSPSA

-1329 TPHPEQTSVPSGP
+1329 TPHPEITPSHGPP
-1342 PPVPSVPPVV
+1342 PPVPSVPPVATNLEV
-1352 STASLNME
+1352 FQQAVAPT
-1360 AYPPPQ
+1360 
-1366 PPPEILPTSST
+1366 LPSSST
-1377 ASTATLVSEMH
+1377 TSTATLVAETS
-1388 IIPEQPVAVINY
+1388 IPVQMVEPVVVNHQP
-1400 QPQTDVLTQLDS
+1400 DVLTQLES
-1412 ELRKV
+1412 ELRKTFQV
-1417 SGVSHSASPSTVVET
+1417 SGVSHSASPSTVVESHT
-1432 SMTPHNTHP
+1432 SMTPSQTIP

-1479 DAEVGLAGLHEKL
+1479 DAESGLAGLHEKL
-1492 EALKMEQD
+1492 EALKLEQD

-1505 GLDVTMTMS
+1505 GLDDTLT
-1514 TATTDGKD
+1514 TTDGKD

-1558 DAPTQQ
+1558 DASTQQ
-1564 LVSPPNPD
+1564 LISPPNPD
-1572 VLSSISATTATG
+1572 ALLTTTTSAADTTI
-1584 ADGSLSST
+1584 
-1592 MIEDLDATLTS
+1592 IEDLDATLTS
-1603 SSLPAASSAPPAAA
+1603 TSAPPTTTTA
-1617 PSTNTVASAPDAI
+1617 PPEGIPSA
-1630 LPPSSSSVMTTSMD
+1630 MTMSMEQD
-1644 QECAQSMTSS
+1644 CCAQSMTSS
-1654 MTRNTTGTKLATFEN
+1654 LTRNTTGTKLATFEN

-1682 RNNNNQPNAPSSRDE
+1682 RQPNAPSSRDE
-1697 TTAPMT
+1697 TTGGGGPMT
-1703 PSFTNERNGG
+1703 PSFGVNNVGG
-1713 GVCGA
+1713 G

-1729 CSPFPVSECDYDL
+1729 HSPFPVSECDYDL
-1742 KSQMGLEEE
+1742 KGQMDLEGE
-1751 DPEVLQMIV
+1751 DPEVVQMIH

-1772 QRVEIE
+1772 QRQEIE
-1778 RLRLKVRAP
+1778 RLRSKVRVP

-1797 IDTADDADTTL
+1797 ISDSMGGDDMDPSL
-1808 TSLQN
+1808 VSLQQ
-1813 SMTTT
+1813 SLMTN
-1818 ASMSLPASPPPP
+1818 ASMSLPASPPPTI
-1830 NLEIPDNEK
+1830 EIPANSESPPTKRSPAPPHHPATHDDDDGDDLMHDSSSSGSESNEHV
-1839 SLERK
+1839 SVVEQ
-1844 YNNNNNIDNYVRGST
+1844 
-1859 TGTRDGVCIAEIK
+1859 IK
-1872 RRLGFCVSSPGQSIG
+1872 RRLGLVPSPGQPVG
-1887 AASPTASPSAAA
+1887 AAATSSS
-1899 PPQSSSATVV
+1899 SSSASAPKPPPPPRPQFISY
-1909 CTPCL
+1909 CTSTIGHR
-1914 QQQNKPSSPPFV
+1914 QQPGS
-1926 NVFSS
+1926 
-1931 LVVYHQQQSSP
+1931 
-1942 VAAIQSPASSSGC
+1942 SSSGC
-1955 FSEPNHQLI
+1955 STDSLI
-1964 DNE
+1964 

>member
-1 MNSHRHFQSI
+1 
-11 TNGGRPPAP
+11 
-20 PSSSSSTTT
+20 
-29 ASSTGNF
+29 
-36 GTRRR
+36 
-41 LVNRIKKVDELHPAP
+41 
-56 SENPTMGSHWLSG
+56 
-69 EERSRL
+69 
-75 EAVQQD
+75 
-81 WRRTRPMKWGT
+81 
-92 KPRRPDDATT
+92 
-102 STLNAN
+102 
-108 ANLAAASESS
+108 
-118 NNVINS
+118 
-124 SLINPMAATTSTAS
+124 
-138 TIISHPLP
+138 
-146 SHINHHASRIPQA
+146 
-159 IGGGGTNGT
+159 
-168 LAPLLISPTTQQP
+168 
-181 STSSLVLKN
+181 
-190 AAGPMSPSNGTASPI
+190 MSPSTGSPI

-230 SKPPLSSSSSP
+230 SKIPPSP
-241 SAAGAAAANDASS
+241 ISADVSGE
-254 TIDKDK
+254 KDK
-260 QQQQQQLLQQ
+260 P
-270 RGGILSQVR
+270 RHGILTQVR
-279 TLTDSLVN
+279 TLTEALV
-287 NNEGPRTLTGEE
+287 NEGPRTLTGDE

-324 IDVEDDFDAQEKPID
+324 IDIEDDFDAQEKPID
-339 KSKNGRFLKFDEEL
+339 RSENGRFLKFDEEL

-396 MLKDLQ
+396 MLKGLQ

-412 WESADACGK
+412 WERDADLCGK

-464 FLHTRNPPVIHR
+464 FLHTRNTPVIHR

-521 MYEEMYDESVD
+521 MYEEYYDEGVD

-572 SRIPAQYPEIREIID
+572 SRIPAQYPEIKEIID

-656 GLQFAFDIENDSPDE
+656 GLQFAFDIENDSADE

-712 KRAKEEEERIRE
+712 KRAKEEEERARE
-724 EAEIKEEL
+724 EAEVKEEL
-732 RLRAEAKEKERLE
+732 RLRAEAKKE

-755 AAAAAAIAAA
+755 AAA
-765 NPTPPTPATP
+765 NPPE
-775 HNSIQQQIPPVLS
+775 SS
-788 TQTSSE
+788 TE
-794 PAAAQ
+794 NH
-799 QQAPQVQQVQQPV
+799 
-812 LVQKSVQSPPP
+812 
-823 VPQQQVPQ
+823 
-831 QVPQPVLQPVPQQVP
+831 
-846 QQPQPSVPVTMVAN
+846 VPVTMVAN
-860 IPVMSPTS
+860 IPVMSPTN
-868 AQPPAV
+868 AQAPAILSPTNPTAPAV
-874 LSPVTVAPPPV
+874 
-885 ATASPAAPAP
+885 
-895 SQMHPPPATVVHFP
+895 PATMIHVP
-909 KLVDIPAQLS
+909 K
-919 PASSMVVPPTPHPTP
+919 PTEIP
-934 VQVPQSPAPATKP
+934 VQSNVPQSPAPTKP
-947 PAPKMEEIPTPTL
+947 DDLQTPTL
-960 AQNTV
+960 AQNTI

-971 DSAGLQVNTPA
+971 DSNALNATVNTPA
-982 SVASPSPVV
+982 SITSP
-991 STTSEAAPVT
+991 APPTELTGST
-1001 STPMTTAPVTPAP
+1001 STTTAPVTPAP
-1014 TPTTTTTDGGG
+1014 TPTSAADG
-1025 GAPPPAP
+1025 AD
-1032 TETTKEEKKKSNKR
+1032 TKEEKKKSNKR

-1059 SFALVSCRLDTSHKS
+1059 NFALVSCRLDTSHKS

-1083 DKPSTIA
+1083 DKPNTIA
-1090 SKLLAEDCL
+1090 TKLLAEDCL

-1119 SDLKRG
+1119 TDMKKG

-1138 NEPPTIT
+1138 TEPPTIT
-1145 AVMPKDSVA
+1145 AVMPKDSSTT

-1195 SIPRPAEIAVTSPTE
+1195 SIPRPAVVSPTD
-1210 AAAPPPAVAAKPSR
+1210 ASSTPAPTAPAAAKPSR

-1235 TNKVTPVVVAAA
+1235 ATTTTPVVSTTTVTPVIT
-1247 VAPTPPVSV
+1247 APPPPVPI
-1256 VSEPVIVQPITSQVI
+1256 EPVIIQPIPSHVI

-1277 SPVSHSLSSNSSPSA
+1277 SPIAHSLSSNSSPSA

-1329 TPHPEQTSVPSGP
+1329 TPHPEITAHHGP

-1352 STASLNME
+1352 AMTSLE
-1360 AYPPPQ
+1360 A
-1366 PPPEILPTSST
+1366 ILPSSST
-1377 ASTATLVSEMH
+1377 ASTATLVAE
-1388 IIPEQPVAVINY
+1388 IPVQMVEPVVVNHQP
-1400 QPQTDVLTQLDS
+1400 DVLTQLES
-1412 ELRKV
+1412 ELRKTFQV
-1417 SGVSHSASPSTVVET
+1417 SGVSHSASPSTVVESLT
-1432 SMTPHNTHP
+1432 SMTPSQN
-1441 LACQTV
+1441 LASCQTV

-1460 AHAAALIPNASVP
+1460 AHAAAMIPNASVP

-1479 DAEVGLAGLHEKL
+1479 DAESGLAGLHEKL
-1492 EALKMEQD
+1492 EALKLEQD

-1505 GLDVTMTMS
+1505 GLDDTLT
-1514 TATTDGKD
+1514 TTDGKD

-1536 GKVIHTDGRETTP
+1536 GKVIHADGRETTP

-1558 DAPTQQ
+1558 DASTQQ
-1564 LVSPPNPD
+1564 LISPPNPD
-1572 VLSSISATTATG
+1572 ALLSTT
-1584 ADGSLSST
+1584 ST
-1592 MIEDLDATLTS
+1592 MDPPTTTTEDLDVTLTS
-1603 SSLPAASSAPPAAA
+1603 VTAPPPEGI
-1617 PSTNTVASAPDAI
+1617 PSA
-1630 LPPSSSSVMTTSMD
+1630 MTMSMEQD
-1644 QECAQSMTSS
+1644 CCAQSMTSS
-1654 MTRNTTGTKLATFEN
+1654 LTRNTTGTKLATFEN

-1682 RNNNNQPNAPSSRDE
+1682 RQPNAPSSRDE
-1697 TTAPMT
+1697 PPMT
-1703 PSFTNERNGG
+1703 PSFGATIGG
-1713 GVCGA
+1713 GG

-1729 CSPFPVSECDYDL
+1729 HSPFPVSECDYDL
-1742 KSQMGLEEE
+1742 KGQMDLEGE
-1751 DPEVLQMIV
+1751 DPEVVQMIH

-1772 QRVEIE
+1772 QRQEIE
-1778 RLRLKVRAP
+1778 RLRSKVRVVP

-1797 IDTADDADTTL
+1797 ISAIDSMNVGGGGDDMDPSSSA
-1808 TSLQN
+1808 SLQHSLITN
-1813 SMTTT
+1813 
-1818 ASMSLPASPPPP
+1818 ASMSLPASPPPTI
-1830 NLEIPDNEK
+1830 EIPAANSETPTKRSPHHDGY
-1839 SLERK
+1839 LH
-1844 YNNNNNIDNYVRGST
+1844 DST
-1859 TGTRDGVCIAEIK
+1859 TTTTNSSNNSSSSPDSESNEHVSVVEQIK
-1872 RRLGFCVSSPGQSIG
+1872 RRLGLVPSSGQSVG
-1887 AASPTASPSAAA
+1887 TAATSPSSQPA
-1899 PPQSSSATVV
+1899 PPPPPRPQFISYCTSTIGVNNNDNDSATV
-1909 CTPCL
+1909 T
-1914 QQQNKPSSPPFV
+1914 S
-1926 NVFSS
+1926 
-1931 LVVYHQQQSSP
+1931 
-1942 VAAIQSPASSSGC
+1942 SSSGC
-1955 FSEPNHQLI
+1955 STDSLI
-1964 DNE
+1964 

>member
-1 MNSHRHFQSI
+1 MPDSI

-20 PSSSSSTTT
+20 PSSSSSAT
-29 ASSTGNF
+29 AATSTGNF

-41 LVNRIKKVDELHPAP
+41 LVNRIKKVDELHPAQ
-56 SENPTMGSHWLSG
+56 ENPTMGSHWLSG

-81 WRRTRPMKWGT
+81 WRRTRPMKFQWGN
-92 KPRRPDDATT
+92 KPRRPDETTTLALPSNAIVASSDAST
-102 STLNAN
+102 S
-108 ANLAAASESS
+108 SS
-118 NNVINS
+118 TSSVIS
-124 SLINPMAATTSTAS
+124 PSPSMLATTSTATS
-138 TIISHPLP
+138 TISHPP
-146 SHINHHASRIPQA
+146 SIHHHASRIPQA
-159 IGGGGTNGT
+159 VATNGT
-168 LAPLLISPTTQQP
+168 LPPLLMSPT
-181 STSSLVLKN
+181 SAAATSSVPGKN
-190 AAGPMSPSNGTASPI
+190 GPMSPSTGNPI

-230 SKPPLSSSSSP
+230 SKMPTNTVLAS
-241 SAAGAAAANDASS
+241 NDA
-254 TIDKDK
+254 DKDK
-260 QQQQQQLLQQ
+260 SQQ
-270 RGGILSQVR
+270 RGILSQVR
-279 TLTDSLVN
+279 TLTEALVN

-304 EERARKEQEKRE
+304 EERARKEQEKRD

-324 IDVEDDFDAQEKPID
+324 IDIEDDFDAQEKPID

-412 WESADACGK
+412 WESADLCGK

-755 AAAAAAIAAA
+755 AAVAAA
-765 NPTPPTPATP
+765 NPPPPQSVPPTPATP
-775 HNSIQQQIPPVLS
+775 HSSAQQPIPPPLS
-788 TQTSSE
+788 TQTSTEMTS
-794 PAAAQ
+794 Q
-799 QQAPQVQQVQQPV
+799 
-812 LVQKSVQSPPP
+812 
-823 VPQQQVPQ
+823 
-831 QVPQPVLQPVPQQVP
+831 
-846 QQPQPSVPVTMVAN
+846 QPSVPVTMITN

-868 AQPPAV
+868 AQPPV
-874 LSPVTVAPPPV
+874 LSPTGA
-885 ATASPAAPAP
+885 AP
-895 SQMHPPPATVVHFP
+895 SQIPPATMIHVP
-909 KLVDIPAQLS
+909 KPTDIPVQTSAPAVAQ
-919 PASSMVVPPTPHPTP
+919 
-934 VQVPQSPAPATKP
+934 QSPAPAKS
-947 PAPKMEEIPTPTL
+947 EDIQTPTL

-971 DSAGLQVNTPA
+971 DSTGLQVNTPA
-982 SVASPSPVV
+982 SVTSPAIAL
-991 STTSEAAPVT
+991 STTDAT
-1001 STPMTTAPVTPAP
+1001 SATTTAPVTPAP
-1014 TPTTTTTDGGG
+1014 TPTTTTDGV
-1025 GAPPPAP
+1025 P
-1032 TETTKEEKKKSNKR
+1032 TADPKEEKKKSNKR

-1059 SFALVSCRLDTSHKS
+1059 NFTLVSCRLDTSHKS

-1083 DKPSTIA
+1083 DKPNTIA
-1090 SKLLAEDCL
+1090 TKLLAEDCL

-1119 SDLKRG
+1119 TDSKKG

-1145 AVMPKDSVA
+1145 AVMPKDSSVIA
-1154 VKPRIE
+1154 PLKPKIE

-1165 PTRDVSQ
+1165 PTREVSQ
-1172 EPNNVQVTNV
+1172 EPNNVQVTLQNI

-1195 SIPRPAEIAVTSPTE
+1195 SIPRPADPTPV
-1210 AAAPPPAVAAKPSR
+1210 APLPVAAAKPSR
-1224 FQVTKSADPIA
+1224 FQVTKSAEPAA
-1235 TNKVTPVVVAAA
+1235 TPATVVSATTITPVITPIPQVAAA
-1247 VAPTPPVSV
+1247 I
-1256 VSEPVIVQPITSQVI
+1256 SEPIIVQPITSHLI

-1277 SPVSHSLSSNSSPSA
+1277 SPVSHSISSNSSPSA

-1329 TPHPEQTSVPSGP
+1329 TPHPEHLQGVIPTGP

-1352 STASLNME
+1352 SSTSLNLE
-1360 AYPPPQ
+1360 AIQQQ
-1366 PPPEILPTSST
+1366 PVQQTSQGILPSSST
-1377 ASTATLVSEMH
+1377 TSTATLVSEVVPVPV
-1388 IIPEQPVAVINY
+1388 PEQIMVNHH
-1400 QPQTDVLTQLDS
+1400 QSDVLTQLES

-1417 SGVSHSASPSTVVET
+1417 SGVSHSASPSTVVESHT
-1432 SMTPHNTHP
+1432 SMTPQTVP

-1492 EALKMEQD
+1492 EALKLEQD
-1500 RREDL
+1500 RREEMGDDMPL
-1505 GLDVTMTMS
+1505 TTN
-1514 TATTDGKD
+1514 TDGKD

-1558 DAPTQQ
+1558 DASTQQ
-1564 LVSPPNPD
+1564 LISPPNPEL
-1572 VLSSISATTATG
+1572 LSTTSAV
-1584 ADGSLSST
+1584 DGSHSST
-1592 MIEDLDATLTS
+1592 MIEDVGDVTLTA
-1603 SSLPAASSAPPAAA
+1603 SSLPSLPATTPLPPPVGSSTA
-1617 PSTNTVASAPDAI
+1617 TVASAPDAI
-1630 LPPSSSSVMTTSMD
+1630 PSAMTASMD
-1644 QECAQSMTSS
+1644 QDCALSMTSS

-1682 RNNNNQPNAPSSRDE
+1682 RQPNAPSSRDE

-1703 PSFTNERNGG
+1703 PSFTNERNCGNGG
-1713 GVCGA
+1713 GGT
-1718 ATSFSIGTPPS
+1718 TSFSIGTPPS
-1729 CSPFPVSECDYDL
+1729 SSPFPVSECDYDL
-1742 KSQMGLEEE
+1742 KGQMDLEGE

-1778 RLRLKVRAP
+1778 RLRSTKRV

-1797 IDTADDADTTL
+1797 IDDDADTTL
-1808 TSLQN
+1808 QKQ
-1813 SMTTT
+1813 MTT
-1818 ASMSLPASPPPP
+1818 ASLPASPPP
-1830 NLEIPDNEK
+1830 NIEIPDNET
-1839 SLERK
+1839 SMQRDNPSNTSSIS
-1844 YNNNNNIDNYVRGST
+1844 NNRDDSCIGVR
-1859 TGTRDGVCIAEIK
+1859 IAEIK
-1872 RRLGFCVSSPGQSIG
+1872 RRLGIVSSPGQSIG
-1887 AASPTASPSAAA
+1887 PTTPPSPITPSPHGTSR
-1899 PPQSSSATVV
+1899 
-1909 CTPCL
+1909 
-1914 QQQNKPSSPPFV
+1914 NKSPPFIS
-1926 NVFSS
+1926 VFTSTIGA
-1931 LVVYHQQQSSP
+1931 VVSAKSTEQPEPSP
-1942 VAAIQSPASSSGC
+1942 RHHVSPTNTTASSSGC
-1955 FSEPNHQLI
+1955 FSESHLI

>member
-1 MNSHRHFQSI
+1 MPDSI
-11 TNGGRPPAP
+11 TNSGRPPAP
-20 PSSSSSTTT
+20 PSSSSSATS
-29 ASSTGNF
+29 SSTATF

-41 LVNRIKKVDELHPAP
+41 LVNRIKKVDELHPTQ
-56 SENPTMGSHWLSG
+56 EHPTMGSHWLSG

-92 KPRRPDDATT
+92 KPRRQEDPSSIATNASHSLNSELSTASPST
-102 STLNAN
+102 SL
-108 ANLAAASESS
+108 
-118 NNVINS
+118 VNS
-124 SLINPMAATTSTAS
+124 SSPMAAAATTTAS
-138 TIISHPLP
+138 ATISHASPQ
-146 SHINHHASRIPQA
+146 HHHASRIPQA
-159 IGGGGTNGT
+159 IGTNGT
-168 LAPLLISPTTQQP
+168 LPPLLISTTAA
-181 STSSLVLKN
+181 SSCSN
-190 AAGPMSPSNGTASPI
+190 ATNAGSSASPSGHSASPI
-205 NVAATV
+205 NVAAAV

-230 SKPPLSSSSSP
+230 NKVPPNTS
-241 SAAGAAAANDASS
+241 NDQSE
-254 TIDKDK
+254 KDK
-260 QQQQQQLLQQ
+260 GP

-279 TLTDSLVN
+279 TLTESMVA
-287 NNEGPRTLTGEE
+287 EGPRTLTGDED
-299 EKISE
+299 KAVSE

-412 WESADACGK
+412 WESADLCGK

-656 GLQFAFDIENDSPDE
+656 GLQFAFDIETDSPDE

-732 RLRAEAKEKERLE
+732 RLRAEQKEKERLE
-745 KERLEKEAAA
+745 KERIEKEAAA
-755 AAAAAAIAAA
+755 AAA
-765 NPTPPTPATP
+765 NPTAVPQSQAPVAPINTSGAPAPAASAGAPSVPPTPATP
-775 HNSIQQQIPPVLS
+775 HSLAQQSMTIPTSTESPS
-788 TQTSSE
+788 TQQN
-794 PAAAQ
+794 PA
-799 QQAPQVQQVQQPV
+799 
-812 LVQKSVQSPPP
+812 STTT
-823 VPQQQVPQ
+823 
-831 QVPQPVLQPVPQQVP
+831 
-846 QQPQPSVPVTMVAN
+846 PVTMISA
-860 IPVMSPTS
+860 IPVMSPTT
-868 AQPPAV
+868 AQPTAPAV
-874 LSPVTVAPPPV
+874 LSPT
-885 ATASPAAPAP
+885 TAAA
-895 SQMHPPPATVVHFP
+895 V
-909 KLVDIPAQLS
+909 
-919 PASSMVVPPTPHPTP
+919 
-934 VQVPQSPAPATKP
+934 SPAPTTVINVPKPAEVVSTTTIPVQNPQPAPVQNSTAPQASGSGAGVTVNVETTLEP
-947 PAPKMEEIPTPTL
+947 PASVTVKTETDLQTPTL

-971 DSAGLQVNTPA
+971 DSTGLQPTAPA
-982 SVASPSPVV
+982 SIASPTPTPLASATSDGNA
-991 STTSEAAPVT
+991 STVT
-1001 STPMTTAPVTPAP
+1001 PVTPTP
-1014 TPTTTTTDGGG
+1014 TPTTNSADGTSC
-1025 GAPPPAP
+1025 ADN
-1032 TETTKEEKKKSNKR
+1032 KEEKRKTNKK

-1059 SFALVSCRLDTSHKS
+1059 NFALVSCRLDTSHKS

-1083 DKPSTIA
+1083 DKPNTIA
-1090 SKLLAEDCL
+1090 TKLLAEDCL

-1110 LSEVIQLVN
+1110 LGEVIQLVN
-1119 SDLKRG
+1119 TDSKKG

-1138 NEPPTIT
+1138 TEPPTIT
-1145 AVMPKDSVA
+1145 AVMPKDSTA
-1154 VKPRIE
+1154 FPKPRIE

-1165 PTRDVSQ
+1165 PAVGREVSQ

-1182 RKVSQESNAESVQ
+1182 RKVSQESNAESIQ
-1195 SIPRPAEIAVTSPTE
+1195 SIPRPAEIVVATNINQTE
-1210 AAAPPPAVAAKPSR
+1210 QPATPAPQPAKPSR

-1235 TNKVTPVVVAAA
+1235 ATPTTVVSAASITPAITSVPPPASESTNFSVFV
-1247 VAPTPPVSV
+1247 PPV
-1256 VSEPVIVQPITSQVI
+1256 TSTI
-1271 THLATP
+1271 STHLATP
-1277 SPVSHSLSSNSSPSA
+1277 SPISHSLSSNSSPSA

-1299 SIQSTN
+1299 SIQSTT
-1305 SVPGRRFTVQPVSQ
+1305 SVAGRRFTVQPVSQ

-1329 TPHPEQTSVPSGP
+1329 TPHPEPSITVPSAPGP
-1342 PPVPSVPPVV
+1342 VTSIPPVV
-1352 STASLNME
+1352 STASLNLE
-1360 AYPPPQ
+1360 VIPQ
-1366 PPPEILPTSST
+1366 PIPLTNVTVDTQPPSST
-1377 ASTATLVSEMH
+1377 ASTATLVSES
-1388 IIPEQPVAVINY
+1388 PVQLPTSASVPIAEPLVINQ
-1400 QPQTDVLTQLDS
+1400 QPDVLTQLES

-1417 SGVSHSASPSTVVET
+1417 SGVSHSASPSTVVESHT
-1432 SMTPHNTHP
+1432 SMTPQTVP
-1441 LACQTV
+1441 LVSQTV
-1447 PASIGQAP
+1447 PASVGQAP
-1455 AVIAA
+1455 GVIAA
-1460 AHAAALIPNASVP
+1460 AHAAAIIPNASVP
-1473 QSPSRL
+1473 QSPNRL
-1479 DAEVGLAGLHEKL
+1479 DAESGLAGLHERL
-1492 EALKMEQD
+1492 EALKIEQD
-1500 RREDL
+1500 RREDN
-1505 GLDVTMTMS
+1505 GED
-1514 TATTDGKD
+1514 TTDGKDGKD

-1549 MPPDHPDLT
+1549 MPPDLDLT
-1558 DAPTQQ
+1558 DAPTQT
-1564 LVSPPNPD
+1564 LVSPPNPEASTSSLLDESHSTTIIED
-1572 VLSSISATTATG
+1572 VPPADTTLTATV
-1584 ADGSLSST
+1584 
-1592 MIEDLDATLTS
+1592 
-1603 SSLPAASSAPPAAA
+1603 SSAPESIPLA
-1617 PSTNTVASAPDAI
+1617 
-1630 LPPSSSSVMTTSMD
+1630 MTMSMD
-1644 QECAQSMTSS
+1644 QDCAQSMTSS
-1654 MTRNTTGTKLATFEN
+1654 KTELEPRMTRNTTGTKLATFEN
-1669 LETALSSTLGTHI
+1669 LETALSSTLGTHL
-1682 RNNNNQPNAPSSRDE
+1682 RQPNAPSSRDE
-1697 TTAPMT
+1697 TAAPMT
-1703 PSFTNERNGG
+1703 PNCTNERSGG
-1713 GVCGA
+1713 GGG
-1718 ATSFSIGTPPS
+1718 TSFSIGTPPS
-1729 CSPFPVSECDYDL
+1729 HSPLPVSEYDYDL
-1742 KSQMGLEEE
+1742 KSQMDLEGE
-1751 DPEVLQMIV
+1751 DPEVIQMIV

-1778 RLRLKVRAP
+1778 RLRSKLRVS
-1787 PRATSVNPEM
+1787 RATSVHPDM
-1797 IDTADDADTTL
+1797 VDGDADDADTTISSHP
-1808 TSLQN
+1808 TA
-1813 SMTTT
+1813 MTT
-1818 ASMSLPASPPPP
+1818 ASLSLPASPPP
-1830 NLEIPDNEK
+1830 NVEVTKTGGTADALATRMTMSQSSTKSSGVSASSRLRDN
-1839 SLERK
+1839 
-1844 YNNNNNIDNYVRGST
+1844 
-1859 TGTRDGVCIAEIK
+1859 
-1872 RRLGFCVSSPGQSIG
+1872 QS
-1887 AASPTASPSAAA
+1887 A
-1899 PPQSSSATVV
+1899 PP
-1909 CTPCL
+1909 PRHH
-1914 QQQNKPSSPPFV
+1914 
-1926 NVFSS
+1926 
-1931 LVVYHQQQSSP
+1931 HQHHH
-1942 VAAIQSPASSSGC
+1942 SSSGHHHHHHPT
-1955 FSEPNHQLI
+1955 SGASLPPPPVPSSHQAPPPPAASQQQI
-1964 DNE
+1964 PPA

>member
-1 MNSHRHFQSI
+1 MPDTI

-20 PSSSSSTTT
+20 PSSSNTTT

-41 LVNRIKKVDELHPAP
+41 LVNRIKKVDELHPAQ
-56 SENPTMGSHWLSG
+56 ENPTFRMGSHWLSG

-81 WRRTRPMKWGT
+81 WRRTRPMKWGS
-92 KPRRPDDATT
+92 KPRRPDEATT
-102 STLNAN
+102 SILSSN
-108 ANLAAASESS
+108 ANLASDPTNAS
-118 NNVINS
+118 S
-124 SLINPMAATTSTAS
+124 SLLHSPTPMVATTSTAS
-138 TIISHPLP
+138 TIISHPSP
-146 SHINHHASRIPQA
+146 SHNHHASRIPQA
-159 IGGGGTNGT
+159 IGTNGT
-168 LAPLLISPTTQQP
+168 LPPLLISPTSATASP
-181 STSSLVLKN
+181 SSLKS
-190 AAGPMSPSNGTASPI
+190 GPMSPSNGASPI

-230 SKPPLSSSSSP
+230 SKLPPST
-241 SAAGAAAANDASS
+241 SAASNDASA
-254 TIDKDK
+254 DKEK
-260 QQQQQQLLQQ
+260 QPLQP
-270 RGGILSQVR
+270 RGILSQCR

-287 NNEGPRTLTGEE
+287 NTEGPRTLTGDE

-304 EERARKEQEKRE
+304 EERLRKEQEKRE
-316 EEEKAARK
+316 EEEKAARR

-412 WESADACGK
+412 WESADLCGK

-745 KERLEKEAAA
+745 KERLEKEAVAAVAA
-755 AAAAAAIAAA
+755 AAAAVAAA
-765 NPTPPTPATP
+765 ASPTPATP
-775 HNSIQQQIPPVLS
+775 HNSIQNQVPPVLS
-788 TQTSSE
+788 TQTSTE
-794 PAAAQ
+794 LAAQQAQQAQVQQAQ
-799 QQAPQVQQVQQPV
+799 QQA
-812 LVQKSVQSPPP
+812 S
-823 VPQQQVPQ
+823 
-831 QVPQPVLQPVPQQVP
+831 
-846 QQPQPSVPVTMVAN
+846 QPSVPVTMVAN
-860 IPVMSPTS
+860 IPVMSPTTV
-868 AQPPAV
+868 QQPAV
-874 LSPVTVAPPPV
+874 LSPTTVAPPTQV
-885 ATASPAAPAP
+885 
-895 SQMHPPPATVVHFP
+895 PPPATMIHVP
-909 KLVDIPAQLS
+909 KPVDIP
-919 PASSMVVPPTPHPTP
+919 
-934 VQVPQSPAPATKP
+934 VQTSPAPSVPVVTQP
-947 PAPKMEEIPTPTL
+947 VPTSVPPSPAPVVKQEEIQTPTL

-982 SVASPSPVV
+982 SVPSPAPTV
-991 STTSEAAPVT
+991 STGEAGSAQ
-1001 STPMTTAPVTPAP
+1001 STTTTAPVTPAP
-1014 TPTTTTTDGGG
+1014 TPTTTTDGAAPATDC
-1025 GAPPPAP
+1025 
-1032 TETTKEEKKKSNKR
+1032 KEEKKKSNRR
-1046 KVMMEIL
+1046 KVMLEIL

-1059 SFALVSCRLDTSHKS
+1059 NFALVSCRLDTSHKS

-1083 DKPSTIA
+1083 DKPNTIA

-1119 SDLKRG
+1119 TDSKKG

-1138 NEPPTIT
+1138 NEPPTII

-1172 EPNNVQVTNV
+1172 EPNNVQVTLQNV
-1182 RKVSQESNAESVQ
+1182 RKVSQESNAESIQ
-1195 SIPRPAEIAVTSPTE
+1195 SIPRPAEIVVMSPMDHG
-1210 AAAPPPAVAAKPSR
+1210 AAPPPAAAKPSR

-1235 TNKVTPVVVAAA
+1235 ATPAAVVTPVVAAPA
-1247 VAPTPPVSV
+1247 PPVSV
-1256 VSEPVIVQPITSQVI
+1256 VSEPVIVQPITSHVI

-1299 SIQSTN
+1299 SIQSTT

-1329 TPHPEQTSVPSGP
+1329 TPHPEQTSVPAGVPIGP

-1352 STASLNME
+1352 STVSLNLE
-1360 AYPPPQ
+1360 AYPQ
-1366 PPPEILPTSST
+1366 TVETALPTSST
-1377 ASTATLVSEMH
+1377 ASTATLVSEMN
-1388 IIPEQPVAVINY
+1388 IVPEQPPVAIVNY
-1400 QPQTDVLTQLDS
+1400 QPQPDVLTQLDS
-1412 ELRKV
+1412 ELRKLLQV
-1417 SGVSHSASPSTVVET
+1417 SGVSHSASPSTVVESQT
-1432 SMTPHNTHP
+1432 SMTPQTIP

-1473 QSPSRL
+1473 QSPSRH

-1505 GLDVTMTMS
+1505 GLDDVTT
-1514 TATTDGKD
+1514 TTDGKD

-1558 DAPTQQ
+1558 DASTQQ

-1572 VLSSISATTATG
+1572 MLSSMSAV
-1584 ADGSLSST
+1584 DGSLSST
-1592 MIEDLDATLTS
+1592 MIEDLDATLTTT
-1603 SSLPAASSAPPAAA
+1603 SLPVAPTAVQPPAPAAA
-1617 PSTNTVASAPDAI
+1617 STTTVASAPDAI
-1630 LPPSSSSVMTTSMD
+1630 PSSMTMSMD
-1644 QECAQSMTSS
+1644 QDCAQSMTSS

-1682 RNNNNQPNAPSSRDE
+1682 RQPNAPSSRDE

-1713 GVCGA
+1713 GGGGG
-1718 ATSFSIGTPPS
+1718 TSFSIGTPPS
-1729 CSPFPVSECDYDL
+1729 SSPFPVSECDYDL
-1742 KSQMGLEEE
+1742 KGQMDMEGE
-1751 DPEVLQMIV
+1751 DPEVIQMIV

-1778 RLRLKVRAP
+1778 RLRSKMRV

-1797 IDTADDADTTL
+1797 IDDDADTTL
-1808 TSLQN
+1808 TSMQN
-1813 SMTTT
+1813 STAT
-1818 ASMSLPASPPPP
+1818 ASMSLPASPPP
-1830 NLEIPDNEK
+1830 NLEIPDNET
-1839 SLERK
+1839 SLQRK
-1844 YNNNNNIDNYVRGST
+1844 HSNNNNDSLVRSSS
-1859 TGTRDGVCIAEIK
+1859 RDGISITEIK
-1872 RRLGFCVSSPGQSIG
+1872 RRLGLLPSPGQSVG
-1887 AASPTASPSAAA
+1887 STSPASSAA
-1899 PPQSSSATVV
+1899 PPSS
-1909 CTPCL
+1909 
-1914 QQQNKPSSPPFV
+1914 NPSSHPKPPTPPFV
-1926 NVFSS
+1926 HVFSS
-1931 LVVYHQQQSSP
+1931 LVYQHPSQPAV
-1942 VAAIQSPASSSGC
+1942 QSPASSSGC
-1955 FSEPNHQLI
+1955 FSEPSQLMI

>member
-1 MNSHRHFQSI
+1 MTLYSMNFQSI

-20 PSSSSSTTT
+20 PPPPSSASNNSNGPQGSATSST
-29 ASSTGNF
+29 STGGGGNTF
-36 GTRRR
+36 STRRR
-41 LVNRIKKVDELHPAP
+41 LVNRIKKVDELHPAQEAP
-56 SENPTMGSHWLSG
+56 PMGSHWLSG

-92 KPRRPDDATT
+92 KPRRSDDPVGPLAAPIALDIP
-102 STLNAN
+102 SGSNGPSFIN
-108 ANLAAASESS
+108 NLASASTSSTSSIASPAA
-118 NNVINS
+118 V
-124 SLINPMAATTSTAS
+124 TSTATS
-138 TIISHPLP
+138 TISHPVNNL
-146 SHINHHASRIPQA
+146 HHASRIPQA
-159 IGGGGTNGT
+159 IGSTTTNGT
-168 LAPLLISPTTQQP
+168 TATGILPPLLISPSGATATP
-181 STSSLVLKN
+181 LTPGKLLG
-190 AAGPMSPSNGTASPI
+190 GPMSPSTGSPI

-230 SKPPLSSSSSP
+230 SKIPPSP
-241 SAAGAAAANDASS
+241 ISADAG
-254 TIDKDK
+254 DKDK
-260 QQQQQQLLQQ
+260 PAP
-270 RGGILSQVR
+270 RHGILTQVR
-279 TLTDSLVN
+279 TLTEALV
-287 NNEGPRTLTGEE
+287 NEGPRTLTGDE

-316 EEEKAARK
+316 EEEKAARR
-324 IDVEDDFDAQEKPID
+324 IDIEDDFDAQEKPID

-412 WESADACGK
+412 WESADLCGK

-656 GLQFAFDIENDSPDE
+656 GLQFAFDIENDSADE

-745 KERLEKEAAA
+745 KERLEKEAVAA
-755 AAAAAAIAAA
+755 AAAVA
-765 NPTPPTPATP
+765 NPPP
-775 HNSIQQQIPPVLS
+775 LS
-788 TQTSSE
+788 TQVSTE
-794 PAAAQ
+794 NH
-799 QQAPQVQQVQQPV
+799 
-812 LVQKSVQSPPP
+812 
-823 VPQQQVPQ
+823 
-831 QVPQPVLQPVPQQVP
+831 
-846 QQPQPSVPVTMVAN
+846 VPVTMVAN
-860 IPVMSPTS
+860 IPIMSPTN
-868 AQPPAV
+868 AQAPAI
-874 LSPVTVAPPPV
+874 LSPTNPTAPTV
-885 ATASPAAPAP
+885 
-895 SQMHPPPATVVHFP
+895 PATMIHVP
-909 KLVDIPAQLS
+909 KPTDIP
-919 PASSMVVPPTPHPTP
+919 
-934 VQVPQSPAPATKP
+934 VQQNNVVPQSPAPVKQ
-947 PAPKMEEIPTPTL
+947 EELQTPTL
-960 AQNTV
+960 AQNTI

-971 DSAGLQVNTPA
+971 DSNALNTANTPA
-982 SVASPSPVV
+982 SIASPAPPSEVV
-991 STTSEAAPVT
+991 GSAST
-1001 STPMTTAPVTPAP
+1001 TTAPVTPAP
-1014 TPTTTTTDGGG
+1014 TPTTTAD
-1025 GAPPPAP
+1025 GAPVDA
-1032 TETTKEEKKKSNKR
+1032 KEEKKKSNKR

-1059 SFALVSCRLDTSHKS
+1059 NFALVSCRLDTSHKS

-1083 DKPSTIA
+1083 DKPNTIA
-1090 SKLLAEDCL
+1090 TKLLAEDCL

-1119 SDLKRG
+1119 TDLKKG

-1138 NEPPTIT
+1138 TEPPTIT
-1145 AVMPKDSVA
+1145 AVMPKDSVLA
-1154 VKPRIE
+1154 AKPRIE

-1165 PTRDVSQ
+1165 PTREVSQ

-1195 SIPRPAEIAVTSPTE
+1195 SIPRPAVTSPIDATSTTT
-1210 AAAPPPAVAAKPSR
+1210 APPPVAAAKPSR

-1235 TNKVTPVVVAAA
+1235 AAPPTVPPIVSTTTVTPVIT
-1247 VAPTPPVSV
+1247 APPPSIPI
-1256 VSEPVIVQPITSQVI
+1256 EPVIIQPIPSHVI

-1277 SPVSHSLSSNSSPSA
+1277 SPIAHSLSSNSSPSA

-1329 TPHPEQTSVPSGP
+1329 TPHPEHLHQGP

-1352 STASLNME
+1352 ASASLE
-1360 AYPPPQ
+1360 ALQ
-1366 PPPEILPTSST
+1366 SVSSST
-1377 ASTATLVSEMH
+1377 ASTATLVGDPAPVQV
-1388 IIPEQPVAVINY
+1388 IPVSAPAPVPIPVQMVEPVVVNHQP
-1400 QPQTDVLTQLDS
+1400 DVLTQLES

-1417 SGVSHSASPSTVVET
+1417 SGVSHSASPSTVVESYA
-1432 SMTPHNTHP
+1432 SMTPSQTNIIPMTS
-1441 LACQTV
+1441 CQTV

-1460 AHAAALIPNASVP
+1460 AHAAAMIPNASVP

-1479 DAEVGLAGLHEKL
+1479 DAESGLAGLHEKL
-1492 EALKMEQD
+1492 EALKLEQD

-1505 GLDVTMTMS
+1505 GLDDTLT
-1514 TATTDGKD
+1514 TADSSKEGKD

-1558 DAPTQQ
+1558 DASTQQ
-1564 LVSPPNPD
+1564 LISPPNPD
-1572 VLSSISATTATG
+1572 AIATTTTAS
-1584 ADGSLSST
+1584 AVVDSSLSST
-1592 MIEDLDATLTS
+1592 AIEDLDATLTS
-1603 SSLPAASSAPPAAA
+1603 TSAPPTTCA
-1617 PSTNTVASAPDAI
+1617 PGGVPPEASPGI
-1630 LPPSSSSVMTTSMD
+1630 PSAMTMSMEQD
-1644 QECAQSMTSS
+1644 CAQSMTTSS

-1682 RNNNNQPNAPSSRDE
+1682 RQPNAPSSRDE
-1697 TTAPMT
+1697 TTGGGPMT
-1703 PSFTNERNGG
+1703 PSFGIGNTVGG
-1713 GVCGA
+1713 P
-1718 ATSFSIGTPPS
+1718 TSFSIGTPPS
-1729 CSPFPVSECDYDL
+1729 HSPFPVSECDYDL
-1742 KSQMGLEEE
+1742 KGQMDLEGE
-1751 DPEVLQMIV
+1751 DPEVVQMIH

-1772 QRVEIE
+1772 QRQEIE
-1778 RLRLKVRAP
+1778 RLRSKVRVP

-1797 IDTADDADTTL
+1797 ISSSDLNGGDDADSTL
-1808 TSLQN
+1808 ASLQQSLTN
-1813 SMTTT
+1813 
-1818 ASMSLPASPPPP
+1818 ASMSLPASPPPMIEVATIVEAHP
-1830 NLEIPDNEK
+1830 KRSDSSTIFTSTNK
-1839 SLERK
+1839 
-1844 YNNNNNIDNYVRGST
+1844 NNNNGPLDHPSNSST
-1859 TGTRDGVCIAEIK
+1859 SSSSPNPESNEHVSVVEQIK
-1872 RRLGFCVSSPGQSIG
+1872 RRLGFVPSPGQSIG
-1887 AASPTASPSAAA
+1887 AAASQP
-1899 PPQSSSATVV
+1899 
-1909 CTPCL
+1909 
-1914 QQQNKPSSPPFV
+1914 PSSPAPPPPPRPQFISYCTSTIGV
-1926 NVFSS
+1926 HTST
-1931 LVVYHQQQSSP
+1931 
-1942 VAAIQSPASSSGC
+1942 PATSSGC
-1955 FSEPNHQLI
+1955 SSDSLI
-1964 DNE
+1964 

>member
-1 MNSHRHFQSI
+1 MPDSI

-20 PSSSSSTTT
+20 PSSTSTGTT
-29 ASSTGNF
+29 SSTGNF
-36 GTRRR
+36 AFPGTRRR
-41 LVNRIKKVDELHPAP
+41 LVNRIKKVDELHPAQ
-56 SENPTMGSHWLSG
+56 ENPTMGSHWLSG

-92 KPRRPDDATT
+92 KPRRPEEATPST
-102 STLNAN
+102 STASDVPSGSNAT
-108 ANLAAASESS
+108 SS
-118 NNVINS
+118 FINS
-124 SLINPMAATTSTAS
+124 SIPMTATTSTAS
-138 TIISHPLP
+138 STISHPTT
-146 SHINHHASRIPQA
+146 HNHHASRIPQA
-159 IGGGGTNGT
+159 IGTNGT
-168 LAPLLISPTTQQP
+168 LPPLLISPTSAATP
-181 STSSLVLKN
+181 LVSGKG
-190 AAGPMSPSNGTASPI
+190 GPMSPSTGSPI

-230 SKPPLSSSSSP
+230 SKIPPST
-241 SAAGAAAANDASS
+241 SASNDAG
-254 TIDKDK
+254 DKDK
-260 QQQQQQLLQQ
+260 PQQ
-270 RGGILSQVR
+270 RLGILSQVR
-279 TLTDSLVN
+279 TLTDALV
-287 NNEGPRTLTGEE
+287 NEGPRTLTGDE

-304 EERARKEQEKRE
+304 EERARKEAEKRE

-412 WESADACGK
+412 WESADLCGK

-656 GLQFAFDIENDSPDE
+656 GLQFAFDIENDSADE

-732 RLRAEAKEKERLE
+732 KLRAEAKERERLE

-755 AAAAAAIAAA
+755 AAAAADI
-765 NPTPPTPATP
+765 PPTPATP
-775 HNSIQQQIPPVLS
+775 HSSAQQPIPPPLS
-788 TQTSSE
+788 TQTSTE
-794 PAAAQ
+794 LTQQAAVQ
-799 QQAPQVQQVQQPV
+799 QQT
-812 LVQKSVQSPPP
+812 
-823 VPQQQVPQ
+823 
-831 QVPQPVLQPVPQQVP
+831 
-846 QQPQPSVPVTMVAN
+846 VPVTMVAN
-860 IPVMSPTS
+860 IPIMSPT
-868 AQPPAV
+868 QPQAPPV
-874 LSPVTVAPPPV
+874 LSPTTAAPPTV
-885 ATASPAAPAP
+885 
-895 SQMHPPPATVVHFP
+895 PATMIHVP
-909 KLVDIPAQLS
+909 KPIEIPVQTAPVPVPTAQS
-919 PASSMVVPPTPHPTP
+919 NTVPP
-934 VQVPQSPAPATKP
+934 SPAPVKQ
-947 PAPKMEEIPTPTL
+947 EDLQTPTL
-960 AQNTV
+960 AQNTI

-971 DSAGLQVNTPA
+971 DSSALQVNTPA
-982 SVASPSPVV
+982 SIASPAPSVLSNNNDTIGSV
-991 STTSEAAPVT
+991 ST
-1001 STPMTTAPVTPAP
+1001 TTAPVTPAP
-1014 TPTTTTTDGGG
+1014 TPTTTTDG
-1025 GAPPPAP
+1025 PAA
-1032 TETTKEEKKKSNKR
+1032 EAKEEKKKSNKR

-1059 SFALVSCRLDTSHKS
+1059 NFALVSCRLDTSHKS

-1083 DKPSTIA
+1083 DKPNTIA
-1090 SKLLAEDCL
+1090 TKLLAEDCL

-1119 SDLKRG
+1119 TDSKKG

-1138 NEPPTIT
+1138 TEPPTIT

-1154 VKPRIE
+1154 VTKPRIE

-1165 PTRDVSQ
+1165 PTREASQ
-1172 EPNNVQVTNV
+1172 EPNNVQVTLQNV

-1195 SIPRPAEIAVTSPTE
+1195 SIPRPAVTSPTNHSDPGTT
-1210 AAAPPPAVAAKPSR
+1210 APPVAAKPSR
-1224 FQVTKSADPIA
+1224 FQVKKSADPIA
-1235 TNKVTPVVVAAA
+1235 ATPTTVVSTTTITPVI
-1247 VAPTPPVSV
+1247 APTPPSI
-1256 VSEPVIVQPITSQVI
+1256 EPVIIQPITSHVI

-1277 SPVSHSLSSNSSPSA
+1277 SPVAHSLSSNSSPSA
-1292 TTHSNMS
+1292 TTHSNTS
-1299 SIQSTN
+1299 SIQSTT

-1329 TPHPEQTSVPSGP
+1329 TPHPEAAAAIIPTGP

-1352 STASLNME
+1352 ATASLNLE
-1360 AYPPPQ
+1360 AFGQ
-1366 PPPEILPTSST
+1366 PAATKQFVVETVPSSST
-1377 ASTATLVSEMH
+1377 ASTATLVSESPVVVQA
-1388 IIPEQPVAVINY
+1388 IPVSVPAPVQEPLVINS
-1400 QPQTDVLTQLDS
+1400 QPDVLTQLES
-1412 ELRKV
+1412 ELRKLLQV
-1417 SGVSHSASPSTVVET
+1417 SGVSHSASPSTVVESHT
-1432 SMTPHNTHP
+1432 SMTPQTIP

-1460 AHAAALIPNASVP
+1460 AHAAAMIPNASVP

-1479 DAEVGLAGLHEKL
+1479 DAESGLAGLHEKL
-1492 EALKMEQD
+1492 EALKLEQD
-1500 RREDL
+1500 RREEGDEQ
-1505 GLDVTMTMS
+1505 
-1514 TATTDGKD
+1514 ATTDGKD

-1558 DAPTQQ
+1558 DASTQQ

-1572 VLSSISATTATG
+1572 LLSSMSAV
-1584 ADGSLSST
+1584 DGSLSST
-1592 MIEDLDATLTS
+1592 MLEDVAGDVTLTS
-1603 SSLPAASSAPPAAA
+1603 SVPQ
-1617 PSTNTVASAPDAI
+1617 TTASAPATTESI
-1630 LPPSSSSVMTTSMD
+1630 PAAMTMSMEQD
-1644 QECAQSMTSS
+1644 CAQSMTSS

-1682 RNNNNQPNAPSSRDE
+1682 RQPNAPSSRDE

-1713 GVCGA
+1713 GCGGGGA
-1718 ATSFSIGTPPS
+1718 MSFSIGTPPS
-1729 CSPFPVSECDYDL
+1729 HSPFPVSECDYDL
-1742 KSQMGLEEE
+1742 KGQMDMEGE
-1751 DPEVLQMIV
+1751 DPEVIQMIV

-1772 QRVEIE
+1772 QRLEIE
-1778 RLRLKVRAP
+1778 RLRSKVRVP

-1797 IDTADDADTTL
+1797 IDDDADTTL
-1808 TSLQN
+1808 QSLQQSLAN
-1813 SMTTT
+1813 
-1818 ASMSLPASPPPP
+1818 ASMSLPASPPP
-1830 NLEIPDNEK
+1830 NIEIPDNDENTPK
-1839 SLERK
+1839 RSD
-1844 YNNNNNIDNYVRGST
+1844 NNNLVGRVGTPHDNVSI
-1859 TGTRDGVCIAEIK
+1859 VEQIK
-1872 RRLGFCVSSPGQSIG
+1872 RRLGFLPSPGQSIG
-1887 AASPTASPSAAA
+1887 SSSSPHQSPA
-1899 PPQSSSATVV
+1899 PPPPPRFISYCSISHHQQQPPNNGELSPADTSSSAG
-1909 CTPCL
+1909 
-1914 QQQNKPSSPPFV
+1914 
-1926 NVFSS
+1926 
-1931 LVVYHQQQSSP
+1931 
-1942 VAAIQSPASSSGC
+1942 SSSSSSSDSTTG
-1955 FSEPNHQLI
+1955 LI
-1964 DNE
+1964 DNA

>member
-108 ANLAAASESS
+108 SNLAAAASESS

-181 STSSLVLKN
+181 STSSLALKN

-241 SAAGAAAANDASS
+241 SAAGAAAANDTSS

-287 NNEGPRTLTGEE
+287 NNEGPRTLTGDE

-765 NPTPPTPATP
+765 NPTPLTPATP

-794 PAAAQ
+794 PPQ

-812 LVQKSVQSPPP
+812 LVQQSIQSPPP

-831 QVPQPVLQPVPQQVP
+831 QVPRPVLQPVPQQVP
-846 QQPQPSVPVTMVAN
+846 QQQPQPAVPVTMVAN

-885 ATASPAAPAP
+885 ATGSPAAPAP
-895 SQMHPPPATVVHFP
+895 SQMVPPPATVVHFP

-1014 TPTTTTTDGGG
+1014 TPTTTTDGG

-1145 AVMPKDSVA
+1145 AVMPKDSVT

-1195 SIPRPAEIAVTSPTE
+1195 SIPRPAEIVVTSPTE
-1210 AAAPPPAVAAKPSR
+1210 AAAPPLAVAAKPSR

-1514 TATTDGKD
+1514 TTTTDGKD

-1558 DAPTQQ
+1558 DAPT
-1564 LVSPPNPD
+1564 
-1572 VLSSISATTATG
+1572 
-1584 ADGSLSST
+1584 
-1592 MIEDLDATLTS
+1592 
-1603 SSLPAASSAPPAAA
+1603 
-1617 PSTNTVASAPDAI
+1617 
-1630 LPPSSSSVMTTSMD
+1630 
-1644 QECAQSMTSS
+1644 
-1654 MTRNTTGTKLATFEN
+1654 
-1669 LETALSSTLGTHI
+1669 
-1682 RNNNNQPNAPSSRDE
+1682 
-1697 TTAPMT
+1697 
-1703 PSFTNERNGG
+1703 
-1713 GVCGA
+1713 
-1718 ATSFSIGTPPS
+1718 
-1729 CSPFPVSECDYDL
+1729 
-1742 KSQMGLEEE
+1742 SQMGLEEE

-1808 TSLQN
+1808 TSHQN

-1830 NLEIPDNEK
+1830 NLEIMKHLSNG
-1839 SLERK
+1839 
-1844 YNNNNNIDNYVRGST
+1844 NTTTTITST
-1859 TGTRDGVCIAEIK
+1859 TTCE
-1872 RRLGFCVSSPGQSIG
+1872 
-1887 AASPTASPSAAA
+1887 A
-1899 PPQSSSATVV
+1899 PPARATVSASQRSSVGSGSACRHRDNQSAPPPRQHHHQQLHHHNHHPPPSSAHHASNNKTNHHHHHSSTSSHHSSST
-1909 CTPCL
+1909 T
-1914 QQQNKPSSPPFV
+1914 SS
-1926 NVFSS
+1926 SH
-1931 LVVYHQQQSSP
+1931 HQQQHQQHP
-1942 VAAIQSPASSSGC
+1942 HPDASLNPTIS
-1955 FSEPNHQLI
+1955 
-1964 DNE
+1964 